1 MRFEELRGYR
11 EHKVIDIEFIEKEKL
26 NIKIDELIVFLK
38 NRESYYIKDVRDD
51 KKEYFQINLK
61 INDEAFIDELI
72 DRQKTYLA
80 KLNDMKTIEVLVYNE
95 EEISINNFS
104 ILRDEYLKIKKSKK
118 NQKYKELKKS
128 IEGDIE
134 KNYVFKSQGISYI
147 LFGKLKDNEREEY
160 SLLGVKSILA
170 LERKEVSFIKENK
183 TKFIEAFSAIRDE
196 NLKEIKG
203 KKVTDNT
210 EKYNYTIMK
219 IKENIKFTED
229 ILEYEEDMEIKA
241 RINQLKND
249 SSSYLKIWE
258 AYVDKEKK
266 ILRENLDDYY
276 KINDI
281 KIANYEDD
289 FFFEIQLDK
298 EHPFEKGDT
307 LIVTKKNPEILV
319 KNDSEDVEK
328 EFFENLDYTEVF
340 IEKTLGN
347 NSILVGCKKE
357 EDLEG
362 EKDSYVFYSIK
373 GGKTV
378 DERRE
383 KARNLIADNKTP
395 MKELNLIIEG
405 KKVTKEKAGNY
416 EALSIGTKESLFPKY
431 EPTENQKEAIQLA
444 LNTPDI
450 AIIQGPPG
458 TGKTTVITAILQ
470 RLSEERKEVGNISG
484 NNLLTSFQHDA
495 VNNALSRIKILGLPA
510 EKYGIKGGMEEEL
523 INKNFKNYINKV
535 INIYYEENLEFK
547 RASEENELKEIYKN
561 YSDRVKESLDEIEIK
576 ALIGK
581 LKSFSRK
588 YQLTE
593 EILEE
598 LRKIEDDCRGV
609 RKDYFIDKSYF
620 YKIPISENMLA
631 DNGRYFIEKSIEK
644 IEEAI
649 KNKEIQAS
657 NFSEELKILKNSL
670 AENKINFSLLKGCK
684 ISILS
689 KLTPVEYPFMDKVF
703 NQKIAEIFEKISSI
717 INNIVRENKNF
728 KERIKL
734 KYLDELENNPLRV
747 RDTIR
752 EYITTFG
759 ATCQQTQGK
768 EIIKAKKRVLE
779 NKINIRELYNQSRTY
794 ENVLIDEAAR
804 SNPPD
809 LLIPMSMA
817 KRRIILV
824 GDHKQ
829 LPHLIDENILEQLK
843 DEEGKKEGK
852 DVKSFIEKQIKES
865 MFENL
870 KTSCEELEKY
880 DGIKRVIML
889 NRQYRM
895 HPKMGTFVSNHFYE
909 GKLENGLEA
918 DKFDNRL
925 KGLEGKAFAWFD
937 ISNKYEEKGDKS
949 KYRKKEAEEIAKFI
963 YRNIDS
969 EEAKGKNFG
978 IITFYSSQRDEIIK
992 ELANEKNKAYEGQD
1006 LIVIRENN
1014 SYRINDK
1021 YKYSTEKGIS
1031 EKIRIGSV
1039 DAFQGMEFNF
1049 VCLSMVR
1056 SNKFL
1061 LDENN
1066 IRRKFGFL
1074 TNRNRLC
1081 VAMSRQKELLVVFGD
1096 SKMLEGEKYTD
1107 IEVLQ
1112 EYLKMCKE
1120 DGEYGKFESIL

>member
-1 MRFEELRGYR
+1 MRFEELKGYI
-11 EHKVIDIEFIEKEKL
+11 EQKVIDIDFIEKENL
-26 NIKIDELIVFLK
+26 NIKIDNLIVFLK
-38 NRESYYIKDVRDD
+38 NGASYYIKDVRDE
-51 KKEYFQINLK
+51 KKEYFQISLK
-61 INDEAFIDELI
+61 KNNDRVFIDELI
-72 DRQKTYLA
+72 DRKKTYLA
-80 KLNDMKTIEVLVYNE
+80 KLTDMKTIEVLVYNE
-95 EEISINNFS
+95 EEMSINNFS
-104 ILRDEYLKIKKSKK
+104 ILRNDYFKIKKNKNSK
-118 NQKYKELKKS
+118 KYKELKKY
-128 IEGDIE
+128 IERDIE
-134 KNYVFKSQGISYI
+134 KNYVFKSQGMSYI
-147 LFGKLKDNEREEY
+147 FFGKLKDSEKEEY
-160 SLLGVKSILA
+160 SLLGINSILT
-170 LERKEVSFIKENK
+170 LERKKMSFIKDDK
-183 TKFIEAFSAIRDE
+183 TEFIEAFSVV
-196 NLKEIKG
+196 KEEKI
-203 KKVTDNT
+203 NNNS
-210 EKYNYTIMK
+210 EKYSYTIIK
-219 IKENIKFTED
+219 IKENIEFTED
-229 ILEYEEDMEIKA
+229 ILEYVEDMEIKA

-258 AYVDKEKK
+258 KYADIEKK
-266 ILRENLDDYY
+266 ILRENLDTYY
-276 KINDI
+276 KISDV
-281 KIANYEDD
+281 KVKSGET
-289 FFFEIQLDK
+289 FLFEIQLNKKHSFK
-298 EHPFEKGDT
+298 EGDT
-307 LIVTKKNPEILV
+307 LIITKENPEILIE
-319 KNDSEDVEK
+319 NDSDEVEK
-328 EFFENLDYTEVF
+328 NFFKNLEYVEVT
-340 IEKTLGN
+340 IEKVPTN
-347 NSILVGCKKE
+347 SSILISCNQEK
-357 EDLEG
+357 DLEE
-362 EKDSYVFYSIK
+362 EKDSYIFYSIK
-373 GGKTV
+373 GDKTV
-378 DERRE
+378 NDRRE
-383 KARNLIADNKTP
+383 KARELIANNKTP
-395 MKELNLIIEG
+395 MRELNLIIEG
-405 KKVTKEKAGNY
+405 KKVIKEKAGNY
-416 EALSIGTKESLFPKY
+416 EALSIQTKESLFPKY
-431 EPTENQKEAIQLA
+431 EPTENQKEAIQIA

-510 EKYGIKGGMEEEL
+510 EKYGIKAGMQEEL
-523 INKNFKNYINKV
+523 VNKNFKNYMNKV
-535 INIYYEENLEFK
+535 INIYYEENPELK
-547 RASEENELKEIYKN
+547 RESEEKELREIYN
-561 YSDRVKESLDEIEIK
+561 DYADRIRESLDEIEIK
-576 ALIGK
+576 NLIRK

-588 YQLTE
+588 YQLTK

-598 LRKIEDDCRGV
+598 LERIEDDYRGV
-609 RKDYFIDKSYF
+609 SRTCFVDKSYF
-620 YKIPISENMLA
+620 YKIPISENMLI
-631 DNGRYFIEKSIEK
+631 DDGKYFIEKSIK
-644 IEEAI
+644 IIEDAI
-649 KNKEIQAS
+649 KNNEIQVS
-657 NFSEELKILKNSL
+657 NFIKELEILKNSL
-670 AENKINFSLLKGCK
+670 IENKLNFYLLKECK

-689 KLTPVEYPFMDKVF
+689 KLAPVEYPFMDKAF

-717 INNIVRENKNF
+717 INNIVRESKNF

-768 EIIKAKKRVLE
+768 EILNAKRRTLE
-779 NKINIRELYNQSRTY
+779 NKVNNGKFYDETRTY

-829 LPHLIDENILEQLK
+829 LPHLIDENILEYLK
-843 DEEGKKEGK
+843 DEEKKNGGK
-852 DVKSFIEKQIKES
+852 DVKSYIEEQIKES
-865 MFENL
+865 MFEYL
-870 KTSCEELEKY
+870 KKSCEKLEKY

-895 HPKMGTFVSNHFYE
+895 HPKMGVFVSKHFYE
-909 GKLENGLEA
+909 GKLENGLEE

-925 KGLEGKAFAWFD
+925 KDLERKAFAWFD
-937 ISNKYEEKGDKS
+937 ISNKYQEKKKNNNS
-949 KYRKKEAEEIAKFI
+949 FYRNIEAKEIAKFI
-963 YRNIDS
+963 YKHIDS

-978 IITFYSSQRDEIIK
+978 IITFYSSQKDEIFK
-992 ELANEKNKAYEGQD
+992 ELANEENKAYKGQE
-1006 LIVIRENN
+1006 LIVIKDNN
-1014 SYRINDK
+1014 YTINDK
-1021 YKYSTEKGIS
+1021 YKLSNEEGIN

-1056 SNKFL
+1056 SN
-1061 LDENN
+1061 DEKN

-1096 SKMLEGEKYTD
+1096 SKMLEGEKHTD

>member
-1 MRFEELRGYR
+1 MRFEELKGYI
-11 EHKVIDIEFIEKEKL
+11 EQKVIDIDFIEKENL
-26 NIKIDELIVFLK
+26 NIKIDDLIVFLK
-38 NRESYYIKDVRDD
+38 NGASYYIKDVRDE
-51 KKEYFQINLK
+51 KKEYFQISLK
-61 INDEAFIDELI
+61 KNNDRVFTDELI
-72 DRQKTYLA
+72 DRKKTYLA
-80 KLNDMKTIEVLVYNE
+80 KLTDMKTIEVLVYNE
-95 EEISINNFS
+95 EEMSINNFS
-104 ILRDEYLKIKKSKK
+104 ILRNDYFKIKKNKNSK
-118 NQKYKELKKS
+118 KYKELKKY
-128 IEGDIE
+128 IERDIE
-134 KNYVFKSQGISYI
+134 KNYVFKSQGMSYI
-147 LFGKLKDNEREEY
+147 FFGKLKDSEKEEY
-160 SLLGVKSILA
+160 SLLGINSILT
-170 LERKEVSFIKENK
+170 LERKKMSFIKDDK
-183 TKFIEAFSAIRDE
+183 TEFIEAFSVV
-196 NLKEIKG
+196 KEEKI
-203 KKVTDNT
+203 NNNS
-210 EKYNYTIMK
+210 EKYSYTIIK
-219 IKENIKFTED
+219 IKENIEFTED
-229 ILEYEEDMEIKA
+229 ILEYVEDMEIKA

-258 AYVDKEKK
+258 KYADIEKK
-266 ILRENLDDYY
+266 ILRENLDTYY
-276 KINDI
+276 KISDVKI
-281 KIANYEDD
+281 KSGET
-289 FFFEIQLDK
+289 FLFEIQLNKKHSFK
-298 EHPFEKGDT
+298 EGDT
-307 LIVTKKNPEILV
+307 LIITKENPEILIE
-319 KNDSEDVEK
+319 NDSDEVEK
-328 EFFENLDYTEVF
+328 NFFKNLEYVEVT
-340 IEKTLGN
+340 IEKVPTN
-347 NSILVGCKKE
+347 SSILISCNQEK
-357 EDLEG
+357 DLEE
-362 EKDSYVFYSIK
+362 EKDSYIFYSIK
-373 GGKTV
+373 GDKTV
-378 DERRE
+378 NDRRE
-383 KARNLIADNKTP
+383 KARELIANNKTP
-395 MKELNLIIEG
+395 MRELNLIIEG
-405 KKVTKEKAGNY
+405 KKVIKEKAGNY
-416 EALSIGTKESLFPKY
+416 EALSIQTKESLFPKY
-431 EPTENQKEAIQLA
+431 EPTENQKEAIQIA

-510 EKYGIKGGMEEEL
+510 EKYGIKAGMQEEL
-523 INKNFKNYINKV
+523 VNKNFKNYINKV
-535 INIYYEENLEFK
+535 INIYYEENPELK
-547 RASEENELKEIYKN
+547 RESEEKELREIYN
-561 YSDRVKESLDEIEIK
+561 DYADRIRESLDEIEIK
-576 ALIGK
+576 NLIRK

-588 YQLTE
+588 YQLTK

-598 LRKIEDDCRGV
+598 LERIEDDYRGV
-609 RKDYFIDKSYF
+609 SRTCFVDKSYF
-620 YKIPISENMLA
+620 YKIPISENMLI
-631 DNGRYFIEKSIEK
+631 DDGKYFIEKSIK
-644 IEEAI
+644 IIEDAI
-649 KNKEIQAS
+649 KNNEIQAS
-657 NFSEELKILKNSL
+657 NFIKELEILKNSL
-670 AENKINFSLLKGCK
+670 IENKLNFYLLKECK

-689 KLTPVEYPFMDKVF
+689 KLAPVEYPFMDKAF

-717 INNIVRENKNF
+717 INNIVRESKNF

-768 EIIKAKKRVLE
+768 EILNAKRRTLE
-779 NKINIRELYNQSRTY
+779 NKVNNGKFYDETRTY

-829 LPHLIDENILEQLK
+829 LPHLIDENILEYLK
-843 DEEGKKEGK
+843 DEEKKNGGK
-852 DVKSFIEKQIKES
+852 DVKSYIEEQIKES
-865 MFENL
+865 MFEYL
-870 KTSCEELEKY
+870 KKSCEKLEKY

-895 HPKMGTFVSNHFYE
+895 HPKMGAFVSKHFYE
-909 GKLENGLEA
+909 GKLENGLEE

-925 KGLEGKAFAWFD
+925 KDLERKAFAWFD
-937 ISNKYEEKGDKS
+937 ISNKYQEKKKNNNS
-949 KYRKKEAEEIAKFI
+949 FYRNIEAKEIAKFI
-963 YRNIDS
+963 YKHIDS

-978 IITFYSSQRDEIIK
+978 IITFYSSQKDEIFK
-992 ELANEKNKAYEGQD
+992 ELANEENKAYKGQE
-1006 LIVIRENN
+1006 LIVIKDNN
-1014 SYRINDK
+1014 YTINDK
-1021 YKYSTEKGIS
+1021 YKLSNEEGIN

-1056 SNKFL
+1056 SN
-1061 LDENN
+1061 DEKN

-1096 SKMLEGEKYTD
+1096 SKMLEGEKHTD

>member
-1 MRFEELRGYR
+1 MRFEELKGYI
-11 EHKVIDIEFIEKEKL
+11 EQKVIDIDFIEKEKM
-26 NIKIDELIVFLK
+26 NIKIDYLIGFLEFGEK
-38 NRESYYIKDVRDD
+38 YYIKDIRNE
-51 KKEYFQINLK
+51 KKEYFQISLK
-61 INDEAFIDELI
+61 KNNDRVFIDELI
-72 DRQKTYLA
+72 DRKKTYLA
-80 KLNDMKTIEVLVYNE
+80 KLTDMETIEVIVYNE
-95 EEISINNFS
+95 EEMSINNFS
-104 ILRDEYLKIKKSKK
+104 IFRNEYLKIKKNKNSK
-118 NQKYKELKKS
+118 KYKELKKY
-128 IEGDIE
+128 IEKDIE
-134 KNYVFKSQGISYI
+134 KNYVFKSQGMSYI
-147 LFGKLKDNEREEY
+147 FFGKLKDSEKEEY
-160 SLLGVKSILA
+160 SLLGINSILT
-170 LERKEVSFIKENK
+170 LERKEMSFIKDNK
-183 TKFIEAFSAIRDE
+183 TKFIEAFSVV
-196 NLKEIKG
+196 KEERI
-203 KKVTDNT
+203 NNNS
-210 EKYNYTIMK
+210 EKYNYTLIK

-229 ILEYEEDMEIKA
+229 ILEYMEDMEIKA

-258 AYVDKEKK
+258 KYADIEKK
-266 ILRENLDDYY
+266 ILRENLNTYC
-276 KINDI
+276 KINDV
-281 KIANYEDD
+281 KIVKYEDD
-289 FFFEIQLDK
+289 GFFFEIQLDK
-298 EHPFEKGDT
+298 KHSFEKGDT
-307 LIVTKKNPEILV
+307 LIIIKKDPKILIE
-319 KNDSEDVEK
+319 NDSEEMEK
-328 EFFENLDYTEVF
+328 DFFDNLDYTEVF
-340 IEKTLGN
+340 IEKTLKN
-347 NSILVGCKKE
+347 NRILVGCKQEK
-357 EDLEG
+357 DLEE
-362 EKDSYVFYSIK
+362 EKDSYIFYSMK

-378 DERRE
+378 NDRRE
-383 KARNLIADNKTP
+383 KARKLITDNKTP
-395 MKELNLIIEG
+395 MRELNLIIEG

-416 EALSIGTKESLFPKY
+416 EALSIQTKESLFPKY
-431 EPTENQKEAIQLA
+431 EPTENQKEAIQIA

-510 EKYGIKGGMEEEL
+510 EKYGIKAGMQEEL
-523 INKNFKNYINKV
+523 VNKNFKNYMNKV
-535 INIYYEENLEFK
+535 INIYYEENPELK
-547 RASEENELKEIYKN
+547 RESEEKELREIYN
-561 YSDRVKESLDEIEIK
+561 DYTNRIRESLDEIEIK
-576 ALIGK
+576 NLIRK
-581 LKSFSRK
+581 LKFFSRK
-588 YQLTE
+588 YQLTK

-598 LRKIEDDCRGV
+598 LERIEDDYRGV
-609 RKDYFIDKSYF
+609 SRTCFVDKSYF
-620 YKIPISENMLA
+620 YKIPISENMFV
-631 DNGRYFIEKSIEK
+631 DNGRYFVEKSIEK

-649 KNKEIQAS
+649 KDKEIQAS
-657 NFSEELKILKNSL
+657 NFVEELKILKNSL
-670 AENKINFSLLKGCK
+670 VENKINFSLLKGCK

-689 KLTPVEYPFMDKVF
+689 KLTPVEYPFMDKAF

-768 EIIKAKKRVLE
+768 EILNAKRRTLE
-779 NKINIRELYNQSRTY
+779 NKINNGKFYDETRTY

-829 LPHLIDENILEQLK
+829 LPHSIDENILEYLK
-843 DEEGKKEGK
+843 DEEKKNGGK
-852 DVKSFIEKQIKES
+852 DVKSYIEEQIKES
-865 MFENL
+865 MFEYL
-870 KTSCEELEKY
+870 KKSCEKLEKY

-895 HPKMGTFVSNHFYE
+895 HPKMGAFVSNHFYE
-909 GKLENGLEA
+909 GKLENGLEE

-925 KGLEGKAFAWFD
+925 KDLERKAFAWFD
-937 ISNKYEEKGDKS
+937 ISNKYQEKKKNNNS
-949 KYRKKEAEEIAKFI
+949 FYRNIEAKEIAKFI
-963 YRNIDS
+963 YKHIDS

-978 IITFYSSQRDEIIK
+978 IITFYSSQKDEIFK
-992 ELANEKNKAYEGQD
+992 ELANEENKAYKGQE
-1006 LIVIRENN
+1006 LIVIKENN
-1014 SYRINDK
+1014 YAINDK
-1021 YKYSTEKGIS
+1021 YKLSNEEGIN

-1049 VCLSMVR
+1049 VCLSIVR
-1056 SNKFL
+1056 SNNEK
-1061 LDENN
+1061 N
-1066 IRRKFGFL
+1066 IRKKFGFL

-1096 SKMLEGEKYTD
+1096 SKMLEGEKHTD

>member
-1 MRFEELRGYR
+1 MRFEELKGYI
-11 EHKVIDIEFIEKEKL
+11 EQKVIDIDFIEKEKM
-26 NIKIDELIVFLK
+26 NIKIDYLIGFLK
-38 NRESYYIKDVRDD
+38 FGEKYYIKDIRNE
-51 KKEYFQINLK
+51 KKEYFQISLK
-61 INDEAFIDELI
+61 KNNDRVFIDELI
-72 DRQKTYLA
+72 DRKKTYLA
-80 KLNDMKTIEVLVYNE
+80 KLTDMETIEVIVYNE
-95 EEISINNFS
+95 EEMSINNFS
-104 ILRDEYLKIKKSKK
+104 IFRNEYLKIKKNKNSK
-118 NQKYKELKKS
+118 KYKELKKY
-128 IEGDIE
+128 IERDIE
-134 KNYVFKSQGISYI
+134 KNYVFKSQGMSYI
-147 LFGKLKDNEREEY
+147 FFGKLKDSEKEEY
-160 SLLGVKSILA
+160 SLLGINSILT
-170 LERKEVSFIKENK
+170 LERKEMSFIKDNK
-183 TKFIEAFSAIRDE
+183 TKFIEAFSVV
-196 NLKEIKG
+196 KEERI
-203 KKVTDNT
+203 NNNS
-210 EKYNYTIMK
+210 EKYNYTLIK

-229 ILEYEEDMEIKA
+229 ILEYMEDMEIKA

-258 AYVDKEKK
+258 KYADIEKK
-266 ILRENLDDYY
+266 ILRENLNTYC
-276 KINDI
+276 KINDV
-281 KIANYEDD
+281 KIVKYEDD
-289 FFFEIQLDK
+289 GFFFEIQLDK
-298 EHPFEKGDT
+298 KHSFEKGDT
-307 LIVTKKNPEILV
+307 LIIIKKDPKILIE
-319 KNDSEDVEK
+319 NDSEEMEK
-328 EFFENLDYTEVF
+328 DFFDNLDYTEVF
-340 IEKTLGN
+340 IEKTLKN
-347 NSILVGCKKE
+347 NSILVGCKQEK
-357 EDLEG
+357 DLEE
-362 EKDSYVFYSIK
+362 EKDSYIFYSMK

-378 DERRE
+378 NDRRE
-383 KARNLIADNKTP
+383 KARKLITDNKTP
-395 MKELNLIIEG
+395 MRELNLIIEG

-416 EALSIGTKESLFPKY
+416 EALSIQTKESLFPKY
-431 EPTENQKEAIQLA
+431 EPTENQKEAIQIA

-510 EKYGIKGGMEEEL
+510 EKYGIKAGMQEEL
-523 INKNFKNYINKV
+523 VNKNFKNYMNKV
-535 INIYYEENLEFK
+535 INIYYEENPELK
-547 RASEENELKEIYKN
+547 RESEEKELREIYN
-561 YSDRVKESLDEIEIK
+561 DYTNRIRESLDEIEIK
-576 ALIGK
+576 NLIRK
-581 LKSFSRK
+581 LKFFSRK
-588 YQLTE
+588 YQLTK

-598 LRKIEDDCRGV
+598 LERIEDDYRGV
-609 RKDYFIDKSYF
+609 SRTCFVDKSYF
-620 YKIPISENMLA
+620 YKIPISENMFV
-631 DNGRYFIEKSIEK
+631 DNGRYFVEKSIEK

-649 KNKEIQAS
+649 KDKEIQAS
-657 NFSEELKILKNSL
+657 NFVEELKILKNSL
-670 AENKINFSLLKGCK
+670 VENKINFSLLKGCK

-689 KLTPVEYPFMDKVF
+689 KLTPVEYPFMDKAF

-768 EIIKAKKRVLE
+768 EILNAKRRTLE
-779 NKINIRELYNQSRTY
+779 NKINNGKFYDETRTY

-829 LPHLIDENILEQLK
+829 LPHLIDENILEYLK
-843 DEEGKKEGK
+843 DEEKKNGGK
-852 DVKSFIEKQIKES
+852 DVKSYIEEQIKES
-865 MFENL
+865 MFEYL
-870 KTSCEELEKY
+870 KKSCEKLEKY

-895 HPKMGTFVSNHFYE
+895 HPKMGAFVSNYFYE
-909 GKLENGLEA
+909 GKLENGLEE

-925 KGLEGKAFAWFD
+925 KDLERKAFAWFD
-937 ISNKYEEKGDKS
+937 ISNKYQEKKKNNNS
-949 KYRKKEAEEIAKFI
+949 FYRNIEAKEIAKFI
-963 YRNIDS
+963 YKHIDS

-978 IITFYSSQRDEIIK
+978 IITFYSSQKDEILK
-992 ELANEKNKAYEGQD
+992 ELANEENKAYKGQE
-1006 LIVIRENN
+1006 LIVIKENN
-1014 SYRINDK
+1014 YAINDK
-1021 YKYSTEKGIS
+1021 YKLSNEEGIN

-1056 SNKFL
+1056 SNNEK
-1061 LDENN
+1061 N
-1066 IRRKFGFL
+1066 IRKKFGFL

-1096 SKMLEGEKYTD
+1096 SKMLEGEKHTD

>member
-1 MRFEELRGYR
+1 MRFEELKGYI
-11 EHKVIDIEFIEKEKL
+11 EQKVIDIDFIEKENL
-26 NIKIDELIVFLK
+26 NIKIDDLIVFLK
-38 NRESYYIKDVRDD
+38 NGASYYIKDVRDE
-51 KKEYFQINLK
+51 KKEYFQISLK
-61 INDEAFIDELI
+61 KNNDRVFTDELI
-72 DRQKTYLA
+72 DRKKTYLA
-80 KLNDMKTIEVLVYNE
+80 KLTDMKTIEVLVYNE
-95 EEISINNFS
+95 EEMSINNFS
-104 ILRDEYLKIKKSKK
+104 ILRNDYFKIKKNKNSK
-118 NQKYKELKKS
+118 KYKELKKY
-128 IEGDIE
+128 IERDIE
-134 KNYVFKSQGISYI
+134 KNYVFKSQGMSYI
-147 LFGKLKDNEREEY
+147 FFGKLKDSEKEEY
-160 SLLGVKSILA
+160 SLLGINSILT
-170 LERKEVSFIKENK
+170 LERKKMSFIKDDK
-183 TKFIEAFSAIRDE
+183 TEFIEAFSVV
-196 NLKEIKG
+196 KEEKI
-203 KKVTDNT
+203 NNNS
-210 EKYNYTIMK
+210 EKYSYTIIK
-219 IKENIKFTED
+219 IKENIEFTED
-229 ILEYEEDMEIKA
+229 ILEYVEDMEIKA

-258 AYVDKEKK
+258 KYADIEKK
-266 ILRENLDDYY
+266 ILRENLNTYC
-276 KINDI
+276 KINDV
-281 KIANYEDD
+281 KIVKYEDD
-289 FFFEIQLDK
+289 GFFFEIQLDK
-298 EHPFEKGDT
+298 KHSFEKGDT
-307 LIVTKKNPEILV
+307 LIIIKKDPKILIE
-319 KNDSEDVEK
+319 NDSEEMEK
-328 EFFENLDYTEVF
+328 DFFDNLDYTEVF
-340 IEKTLGN
+340 IEKTLKN
-347 NSILVGCKKE
+347 NSILVGCKQEK
-357 EDLEG
+357 DLEE
-362 EKDSYVFYSIK
+362 EKDSYIFYSMK

-378 DERRE
+378 NDRRE
-383 KARNLIADNKTP
+383 KARKLITDNKTP
-395 MKELNLIIEG
+395 MRELNLIIEG
-405 KKVTKEKAGNY
+405 KKVIKEKAGNY
-416 EALSIGTKESLFPKY
+416 EALSIQTKESLFPKY
-431 EPTENQKEAIQLA
+431 EPTENQKEAIQIA

-510 EKYGIKGGMEEEL
+510 EKYGIKAGMQEEL
-523 INKNFKNYINKV
+523 VNKNFKNYMNKV
-535 INIYYEENLEFK
+535 INIYYEENPELK
-547 RASEENELKEIYKN
+547 RESEEKELREIYN
-561 YSDRVKESLDEIEIK
+561 DYADRIRESLDEIEIK
-576 ALIGK
+576 NLIRK

-588 YQLTE
+588 YQLTK

-598 LRKIEDDCRGV
+598 LERIEDDYRGV
-609 RKDYFIDKSYF
+609 SRTCFVDKSYF
-620 YKIPISENMLA
+620 YKIPISENMLI
-631 DNGRYFIEKSIEK
+631 DDGKYFIEKSIK
-644 IEEAI
+644 IIEDAI
-649 KNKEIQAS
+649 KNNEIQAS
-657 NFSEELKILKNSL
+657 NFIKELENLKNSL
-670 AENKINFSLLKGCK
+670 IENKLNFYLLKECK

-689 KLTPVEYPFMDKVF
+689 KLAPVEYPFMDKAF

-768 EIIKAKKRVLE
+768 EILNAKRRTLE
-779 NKINIRELYNQSRTY
+779 NKINNGKFYDETRTY

-829 LPHLIDENILEQLK
+829 LPHLIDENILEYLK
-843 DEEGKKEGK
+843 DEEKKNGGK
-852 DVKSFIEKQIKES
+852 DVKSYIEEQIKES
-865 MFENL
+865 MFEYL
-870 KTSCEELEKY
+870 KKSCEKLEKY

-895 HPKMGTFVSNHFYE
+895 HPKMGAFVSNHFYE
-909 GKLENGLEA
+909 GKLENGLEE

-925 KGLEGKAFAWFD
+925 KDLERKAFAWFD
-937 ISNKYEEKGDKS
+937 ISNKYQEKKKNNNS
-949 KYRKKEAEEIAKFI
+949 FYRNIEAKEIAKFI
-963 YRNIDS
+963 YKHIDS

-978 IITFYSSQRDEIIK
+978 IITFYSSQKDEILK
-992 ELANEKNKAYEGQD
+992 ELANEENKAYKGQE
-1006 LIVIRENN
+1006 LIVIKENN
-1014 SYRINDK
+1014 YAINDK
-1021 YKYSTEKGIS
+1021 YKLSNEEGIN

-1056 SNKFL
+1056 SNNEK
-1061 LDENN
+1061 N
-1066 IRRKFGFL
+1066 IRKKFGFL

-1096 SKMLEGEKYTD
+1096 SKMLEGEKHTD

>member
-1 MRFEELRGYR
+1 MRFEELKGYI
-11 EHKVIDIEFIEKEKL
+11 EQKVIDIDFIEKEKM
-26 NIKIDELIVFLK
+26 NIKIDYLIGFLK
-38 NRESYYIKDVRDD
+38 FGEKYYIKDIRDE
-51 KKEYFQINLK
+51 KKEYFQISLK
-61 INDEAFIDELI
+61 KNNDRVFIDELI
-72 DRQKTYLA
+72 DRKKTYLA
-80 KLNDMKTIEVLVYNE
+80 KLTDMKTIEVLVYNE
-95 EEISINNFS
+95 EEMSINNFS
-104 ILRDEYLKIKKSKK
+104 ILRNDYFKIKKNKNSK
-118 NQKYKELKKS
+118 KYKELKKY
-128 IEGDIE
+128 IERDIE
-134 KNYVFKSQGISYI
+134 KNYVFKSQGMSYI
-147 LFGKLKDNEREEY
+147 FFGKLKDSEKEEY
-160 SLLGVKSILA
+160 SLLGINSILT
-170 LERKEVSFIKENK
+170 LERKEMSFIKDNK
-183 TKFIEAFSAIRDE
+183 TEFIEAFSVV
-196 NLKEIKG
+196 KEERI
-203 KKVTDNT
+203 NNNS
-210 EKYNYTIMK
+210 EKYNYTLIK

-229 ILEYEEDMEIKA
+229 ILEYVEDMEIKA

-258 AYVDKEKK
+258 AYADKEKK
-266 ILRENLDDYY
+266 ILRENLDTYY
-276 KINDI
+276 KISDV
-281 KIANYEDD
+281 KVKSGET
-289 FFFEIQLDK
+289 FLFEIQLNKKHSFK
-298 EHPFEKGDT
+298 EGDT
-307 LIVTKKNPEILV
+307 LIITKENPEILIE
-319 KNDSEDVEK
+319 NDSDEVEK
-328 EFFENLDYTEVF
+328 NFFKNLEYVEVT
-340 IEKTLGN
+340 IEKVPTN
-347 NSILVGCKKE
+347 SSILISCNQEK
-357 EDLEG
+357 DLEE
-362 EKDSYVFYSIK
+362 EKDSYIFYSIK
-373 GGKTV
+373 GDKTIN
-378 DERRE
+378 DRRE
-383 KARNLIADNKTP
+383 KARELIANNKTP
-395 MKELNLIIEG
+395 MRELNLIIEG

-416 EALSIGTKESLFPKY
+416 EALSIQTKESLFPKY
-431 EPTENQKEAIQLA
+431 EPTENQKEAIQIA

-510 EKYGIKGGMEEEL
+510 EKYGIKTGMQEEL
-523 INKNFKNYINKV
+523 VNKNFKNYMNKV
-535 INIYYEENLEFK
+535 INIYYEENPELK
-547 RASEENELKEIYKN
+547 RESEEKELREIYNN
-561 YSDRVKESLDEIEIK
+561 YANRIRESLDKIEIQN
-576 ALIGK
+576 LIRK

-588 YQLTE
+588 YQLTK

-598 LRKIEDDCRGV
+598 LERIENDYRGV
-609 RKDYFIDKSYF
+609 SRTCFVDKSYF
-620 YKIPISENMLA
+620 YKIPISENMFV
-631 DNGRYFIEKSIEK
+631 DNGRYFIEKSIK
-644 IEEAI
+644 TIEDAI
-649 KNKEIQAS
+649 KNNEIQAR
-657 NFSEELKILKNSL
+657 NFIKELEVLKNSL
-670 AENKINFSLLKGCK
+670 VESKLNFYLLKECK

-689 KLTPVEYPFMDKVF
+689 KLAPVEYPFMDKAF

-768 EIIKAKKRVLE
+768 EILSAKKRTLE
-779 NKINIRELYNQSRTY
+779 NKINNGKFYDETRTY

-824 GDHKQ
+824 GDHKK
-829 LPHLIDENILEQLK
+829 LPHLIDENILEYLK
-843 DEEGKKEGK
+843 DEEKKNGEK
-852 DVKSFIEKQIKES
+852 DVKSFIEEEIKTS
-865 MFENL
+865 MFEKL
-870 KTSCEELEKY
+870 KISCEELEKY

-895 HPKMGTFVSNHFYE
+895 HPKMGTFVSKHFYE
-909 GKLENGLEA
+909 GKLENGLEE

-925 KGLEGKAFAWFD
+925 KDLERKVFAWID
-937 ISNKYEEKGDKS
+937 ISNKYQEKKKNNS
-949 KYRKKEAEEIAKFI
+949 FYRNIEAKEIAEFI
-963 YRNIDS
+963 YKHIDS

-978 IITFYSSQRDEIIK
+978 VITFYSSQKDEILK
-992 ELANEKNKAYEGQD
+992 ELANEENKAYERQD
-1006 LIVIRENN
+1006 LIVVRENN
-1014 SYRINDK
+1014 NYVMSDK
-1021 YKYSTEKGIS
+1021 YKFSNEEGIN

-1056 SNKFL
+1056 SNNEK
-1061 LDENN
+1061 N
-1066 IRRKFGFL
+1066 IRKKFGFL

-1096 SKMLEGEKYTD
+1096 SKMLEGEKHTD

>member
-1 MRFEELRGYR
+1 MRFEELIGYI
-11 EHKVIDIEFIEKEKL
+11 EQKVIDIDFIEKEKM
-26 NIKIDELIVFLK
+26 NIKIDYLIGFLK
-38 NRESYYIKDVRDD
+38 FGEKYYIKDIRNE
-51 KKEYFQINLK
+51 KKEYFQISLK
-61 INDEAFIDELI
+61 KNNDRVFIDELI
-72 DRQKTYLA
+72 DRKKTYLA
-80 KLNDMKTIEVLVYNE
+80 KLTDMETIEVIVYNE
-95 EEISINNFS
+95 EEMSINNFS
-104 ILRDEYLKIKKSKK
+104 IFRNEYLKIKKNKNSK
-118 NQKYKELKKS
+118 KYKELKKY
-128 IEGDIE
+128 IERDIE
-134 KNYVFKSQGISYI
+134 KNYVFKSQGMSYI
-147 LFGKLKDNEREEY
+147 FFGKLKDSEKEEY
-160 SLLGVKSILA
+160 SLLGINSILT
-170 LERKEVSFIKENK
+170 LERKEMSFIKDNK
-183 TKFIEAFSAIRDE
+183 TKFIEAFSVV
-196 NLKEIKG
+196 KEERI
-203 KKVTDNT
+203 NNNS
-210 EKYNYTIMK
+210 EKYNYTLIK

-229 ILEYEEDMEIKA
+229 ILEYMEDMEIKA

-258 AYVDKEKK
+258 KYADIEKK
-266 ILRENLDDYY
+266 ILRENLNTYC
-276 KINDI
+276 KINDV
-281 KIANYEDD
+281 KIVKYEDD
-289 FFFEIQLDK
+289 GFFFEIQLDK
-298 EHPFEKGDT
+298 KHSFEKGDT
-307 LIVTKKNPEILV
+307 LIIIKKDPKILIE
-319 KNDSEDVEK
+319 NDSEEMEK
-328 EFFENLDYTEVF
+328 DFFDNLDYTEVF
-340 IEKTLGN
+340 IEKTLKN
-347 NSILVGCKKE
+347 NSILVGCKQEK
-357 EDLEG
+357 DLEE
-362 EKDSYVFYSIK
+362 EKDSYIFYSMK

-378 DERRE
+378 NDRRE
-383 KARNLIADNKTP
+383 KARKLITDNKTP
-395 MKELNLIIEG
+395 MRELNLIIEG

-416 EALSIGTKESLFPKY
+416 EALSIQTKESLFPKY
-431 EPTENQKEAIQLA
+431 EPTENQKEAIQIA

-510 EKYGIKGGMEEEL
+510 EKYGIKAGMQEEL
-523 INKNFKNYINKV
+523 VNKNFKNYMNKV
-535 INIYYEENLEFK
+535 INIYYEENPELK
-547 RASEENELKEIYKN
+547 RESEEKELREIYN
-561 YSDRVKESLDEIEIK
+561 DYTNRIRESLDEIEIK
-576 ALIGK
+576 NLIRK
-581 LKSFSRK
+581 LKFFSRK
-588 YQLTE
+588 YQLTK

-598 LRKIEDDCRGV
+598 LERIEDDYRGV
-609 RKDYFIDKSYF
+609 SRTCFVDKSYF
-620 YKIPISENMLA
+620 YKIPISENMFV
-631 DNGRYFIEKSIEK
+631 DNGRYFVEKSIEK

-649 KNKEIQAS
+649 KDKEIQAS
-657 NFSEELKILKNSL
+657 NFVEELKILKNSL
-670 AENKINFSLLKGCK
+670 VENKINFSLLKGCK

-689 KLTPVEYPFMDKVF
+689 KLTPVEYPFMDKAF

-768 EIIKAKKRVLE
+768 EILNAKRRTLE
-779 NKINIRELYNQSRTY
+779 NKINNGKFYDETRTY

-829 LPHLIDENILEQLK
+829 LPHLIDENILEYLK
-843 DEEGKKEGK
+843 DEEKKNGGK
-852 DVKSFIEKQIKES
+852 DVKSYIEEQIKES
-865 MFENL
+865 MFEYL
-870 KTSCEELEKY
+870 KKSCEKLEKY

-895 HPKMGTFVSNHFYE
+895 HPKMGAFVSNHFYE
-909 GKLENGLEA
+909 GKLENGLEE

-925 KGLEGKAFAWFD
+925 KDLERKAFAWFD
-937 ISNKYEEKGDKS
+937 ISNKYQEKKKNNNS
-949 KYRKKEAEEIAKFI
+949 FYRNIEAKEIAKFI
-963 YRNIDS
+963 YKHIDS

-978 IITFYSSQRDEIIK
+978 IITFYSSQKDEILK
-992 ELANEKNKAYEGQD
+992 ELANEENKAYKGQE
-1006 LIVIRENN
+1006 LIVIKENN
-1014 SYRINDK
+1014 YAINDK
-1021 YKYSTEKGIS
+1021 YKLSNEEGIN

-1056 SNKFL
+1056 SNNEK
-1061 LDENN
+1061 N
-1066 IRRKFGFL
+1066 IRKKFGFL

-1096 SKMLEGEKYTD
+1096 SKMLEGEKHTD

>member
-1 MRFEELRGYR
+1 MRFEELKGYI
-11 EHKVIDIEFIEKEKL
+11 EQKVIDIDFIEKENL
-26 NIKIDELIVFLK
+26 NIKIDDLIVFLK
-38 NRESYYIKDVRDD
+38 NGASYYIKDVRDE
-51 KKEYFQINLK
+51 KKEYFQISLK
-61 INDEAFIDELI
+61 KNNDRVFIDELI
-72 DRQKTYLA
+72 DRKKTYLA
-80 KLNDMKTIEVLVYNE
+80 KLTDMKTIEVLVYNE
-95 EEISINNFS
+95 EEMSINNFS
-104 ILRDEYLKIKKSKK
+104 ILRNDYFKIKKNKNSK
-118 NQKYKELKKS
+118 KYKELKKY
-128 IEGDIE
+128 IERDIE
-134 KNYVFKSQGISYI
+134 KNYVFKSQGMSYI
-147 LFGKLKDNEREEY
+147 FFGKLKDSEKEEY
-160 SLLGVKSILA
+160 SLLGINSILT
-170 LERKEVSFIKENK
+170 LEIKKMSFIKDDK
-183 TKFIEAFSAIRDE
+183 TGFIEAFSVV
-196 NLKEIKG
+196 KEEKI
-203 KKVTDNT
+203 NNNS
-210 EKYNYTIMK
+210 EKYSYTIIK
-219 IKENIKFTED
+219 IKENIEFTED
-229 ILEYEEDMEIKA
+229 ILEYVEDMEIKA

-258 AYVDKEKK
+258 KYADIEKK
-266 ILRENLDDYY
+266 ILRENLDTYY
-276 KINDI
+276 KISDV
-281 KIANYEDD
+281 KVKSGET
-289 FFFEIQLDK
+289 FLFEIQLNKKHSFK
-298 EHPFEKGDT
+298 EGDT
-307 LIVTKKNPEILV
+307 LIITKENPEILIE
-319 KNDSEDVEK
+319 NDSDEVEK
-328 EFFENLDYTEVF
+328 NFFKNLEYVEVT
-340 IEKTLGN
+340 IEKVPTN
-347 NSILVGCKKE
+347 SSILISCNQEK
-357 EDLEG
+357 DLEE
-362 EKDSYVFYSIK
+362 EKDSYIFYSIK
-373 GGKTV
+373 GDKTV
-378 DERRE
+378 NDRRE
-383 KARNLIADNKTP
+383 KARELIANNKTP

-405 KKVTKEKAGNY
+405 KKVTKEKVGNY
-416 EALSIGTKESLFPKY
+416 EALSIQTKESLFPKY
-431 EPTENQKEAIQLA
+431 EPTENQKEAIQIA

-510 EKYGIKGGMEEEL
+510 EKYGIKAGMQEEL
-523 INKNFKNYINKV
+523 VNKNFKNYMNKV
-535 INIYYEENLEFK
+535 INIYYEENPELK
-547 RASEENELKEIYKN
+547 RESEEKELREIYN
-561 YSDRVKESLDEIEIK
+561 DYADRIRESLDEIEIK
-576 ALIGK
+576 NLIRK

-588 YQLTE
+588 YQLTK

-598 LRKIEDDCRGV
+598 LERIEDDYRGV
-609 RKDYFIDKSYF
+609 SRTCFVDKSYF
-620 YKIPISENMLA
+620 YKIPISENMLI
-631 DNGRYFIEKSIEK
+631 DDGKYFIEKSIK
-644 IEEAI
+644 IIEDAI
-649 KNKEIQAS
+649 KNNEIQAS
-657 NFSEELKILKNSL
+657 NFIKELEILKNSL
-670 AENKINFSLLKGCK
+670 IENKLNFYLLKECK

-689 KLTPVEYPFMDKVF
+689 KLAPVEYPFMDKAF

-717 INNIVRENKNF
+717 INNIVRESKNF

-768 EIIKAKKRVLE
+768 EILNAKRRTLE
-779 NKINIRELYNQSRTY
+779 NKVNNGKFYDETRTY

-804 SNPPD
+804 SNPSD

-829 LPHLIDENILEQLK
+829 LPHLIDENILEYLK
-843 DEEGKKEGK
+843 DEEKKNGGK
-852 DVKSFIEKQIKES
+852 DVKSYIEEQIKES
-865 MFENL
+865 MFEYL
-870 KTSCEELEKY
+870 KKSCEKLEKY

-895 HPKMGTFVSNHFYE
+895 HPKMGAFVSKHFYE
-909 GKLENGLEA
+909 GKLENGLEE

-925 KGLEGKAFAWFD
+925 KDLERKAFAWFD
-937 ISNKYEEKGDKS
+937 ISNKYQEKKKNNNS
-949 KYRKKEAEEIAKFI
+949 FYRNIEAKEIAKFI
-963 YRNIDS
+963 YKHIDS

-978 IITFYSSQRDEIIK
+978 IITFYSSQKDEIFK
-992 ELANEKNKAYEGQD
+992 ELANEENKAYKGQE
-1006 LIVIRENN
+1006 LIVIKDNN
-1014 SYRINDK
+1014 YTINDK
-1021 YKYSTEKGIS
+1021 YKLSNEEGIN

-1056 SNKFL
+1056 SN
-1061 LDENN
+1061 DEKN

-1096 SKMLEGEKYTD
+1096 SKMLEGEKHTD

>member
-1 MRFEELRGYR
+1 MRFEELKGYI
-11 EHKVIDIEFIEKEKL
+11 EQKVIDIDFIEKENL
-26 NIKIDELIVFLK
+26 NIKIDDLIVFLK
-38 NRESYYIKDVRDD
+38 NGASYYIKDVRDE
-51 KKEYFQINLK
+51 KKEYFQISLK
-61 INDEAFIDELI
+61 KNNDRVFTDELI
-72 DRQKTYLA
+72 DRKKTYLA
-80 KLNDMKTIEVLVYNE
+80 KLTDMKTIEVLVYNE
-95 EEISINNFS
+95 EEMSINNFS
-104 ILRDEYLKIKKSKK
+104 ILRNDYFKIKKNKNSK
-118 NQKYKELKKS
+118 KYKELKKY
-128 IEGDIE
+128 IERDIE
-134 KNYVFKSQGISYI
+134 KNYVFKSQGMSYI
-147 LFGKLKDNEREEY
+147 FFGKLKDSEKEEY
-160 SLLGVKSILA
+160 SLLGINSILT
-170 LERKEVSFIKENK
+170 LERKKMSFIKDDK
-183 TKFIEAFSAIRDE
+183 TEFIEAFSVV
-196 NLKEIKG
+196 KEEKI
-203 KKVTDNT
+203 NNNS
-210 EKYNYTIMK
+210 EKYSYTIIK
-219 IKENIKFTED
+219 IKENIEFTED
-229 ILEYEEDMEIKA
+229 ILEYVEDMEIKA

-258 AYVDKEKK
+258 KYADIEKK
-266 ILRENLDDYY
+266 IFRENLDTYY
-276 KINDI
+276 KISDVKI
-281 KIANYEDD
+281 KSGET
-289 FFFEIQLDK
+289 FLFEIQLNKKHSFK
-298 EHPFEKGDT
+298 EGDT
-307 LIVTKKNPEILV
+307 LIITKENPEILIE
-319 KNDSEDVEK
+319 NDSDEVEK
-328 EFFENLDYTEVF
+328 NFFKNLEYVEVT
-340 IEKTLGN
+340 IEKVPTN
-347 NSILVGCKKE
+347 SSILISCNQEK
-357 EDLEG
+357 DLEE
-362 EKDSYVFYSIK
+362 EKDSYMFYSIK
-373 GGKTV
+373 GDKTV
-378 DERRE
+378 NDRRE
-383 KARNLIADNKTP
+383 KARELIANNKTP
-395 MKELNLIIEG
+395 MRELNLIIEG
-405 KKVTKEKAGNY
+405 KKVIKEKVGNY
-416 EALSIGTKESLFPKY
+416 EALSIQTKESLFPKY
-431 EPTENQKEAIQLA
+431 EPTENQKEAIQIA

-510 EKYGIKGGMEEEL
+510 EKYGIKAGMQEEL
-523 INKNFKNYINKV
+523 VNKNFKNYMNKV
-535 INIYYEENLEFK
+535 INIYYEENPELK
-547 RASEENELKEIYKN
+547 RESEEKELREIYN
-561 YSDRVKESLDEIEIK
+561 DYADRIRESLDEIEIK
-576 ALIGK
+576 NLIRK

-588 YQLTE
+588 YQLTK

-598 LRKIEDDCRGV
+598 LERIEDDYRGV
-609 RKDYFIDKSYF
+609 SRTCFVDKSYF
-620 YKIPISENMLA
+620 YKIPISENMLI
-631 DNGRYFIEKSIEK
+631 DDGKYFIEKSIK
-644 IEEAI
+644 IIEDAI
-649 KNKEIQAS
+649 KNNEIQAS
-657 NFSEELKILKNSL
+657 NFIKELENLKNSL
-670 AENKINFSLLKGCK
+670 IENKLNFYLLKECK

-689 KLTPVEYPFMDKVF
+689 KLAPVEYPFMDKAF

-717 INNIVRENKNF
+717 INNIVRESKNF

-768 EIIKAKKRVLE
+768 EILNAKRRTLE
-779 NKINIRELYNQSRTY
+779 NKVNNGKFYDETRTY

-829 LPHLIDENILEQLK
+829 LPHLIDENILEYLK
-843 DEEGKKEGK
+843 DEEKKNGGK
-852 DVKSFIEKQIKES
+852 DVKSYIEEQIKES
-865 MFENL
+865 MFEYL
-870 KTSCEELEKY
+870 KKSCEKLEKY

-895 HPKMGTFVSNHFYE
+895 HPKMGAFVSKHFYE
-909 GKLENGLEA
+909 GKLENGLEE

-925 KGLEGKAFAWFD
+925 KDLERKAFAWFD
-937 ISNKYEEKGDKS
+937 ISNKYQEKKKNNNS
-949 KYRKKEAEEIAKFI
+949 FYRNIEAKEIAKFI
-963 YRNIDS
+963 YKHIDS

-978 IITFYSSQRDEIIK
+978 IITFYSSQKDEIFK
-992 ELANEKNKAYEGQD
+992 ELANEENKAYKGQE
-1006 LIVIRENN
+1006 LIVIKDNN
-1014 SYRINDK
+1014 YTINDK
-1021 YKYSTEKGIS
+1021 YKLSNEEGIN

-1056 SNKFL
+1056 SN
-1061 LDENN
+1061 DEKN

-1096 SKMLEGEKYTD
+1096 SKMLEGEKHTD

>member
-1 MRFEELRGYR
+1 MRFEELKGYI
-11 EHKVIDIEFIEKEKL
+11 EQKVIDIDFIEKEKM
-26 NIKIDELIVFLK
+26 NIKIDYLIGFLK
-38 NRESYYIKDVRDD
+38 FGEKYYIKDIRNE
-51 KKEYFQINLK
+51 KKEYFQISLK
-61 INDEAFIDELI
+61 KNNDRVFIDELI
-72 DRQKTYLA
+72 DRKKTYLA
-80 KLNDMKTIEVLVYNE
+80 KLTDMETIEVIVYNE
-95 EEISINNFS
+95 EEMSINNFS
-104 ILRDEYLKIKKSKK
+104 IFRNEYLKIKKNKNSK
-118 NQKYKELKKS
+118 KYKELKKY
-128 IEGDIE
+128 IERDIE
-134 KNYVFKSQGISYI
+134 KNYVFKSQGMSYI
-147 LFGKLKDNEREEY
+147 FFGKLKDSEKEEY
-160 SLLGVKSILA
+160 SLLGINSILT
-170 LERKEVSFIKENK
+170 LERKEMSFIKDNK
-183 TKFIEAFSAIRDE
+183 TKFIEAFSVV
-196 NLKEIKG
+196 KEERI
-203 KKVTDNT
+203 NNNS
-210 EKYNYTIMK
+210 EKYNYTLIK

-229 ILEYEEDMEIKA
+229 ILEYMEDMEIKA

-258 AYVDKEKK
+258 KYADIEKK
-266 ILRENLDDYY
+266 ILRENLNTYC
-276 KINDI
+276 KINDV
-281 KIANYEDD
+281 KIVKYEDD
-289 FFFEIQLDK
+289 GFFFEIQLDK
-298 EHPFEKGDT
+298 KHSFEKGDT
-307 LIVTKKNPEILV
+307 LIIIKKDPKILIE
-319 KNDSEDVEK
+319 NDSEEMEK
-328 EFFENLDYTEVF
+328 DFFDNLDYTEVF
-340 IEKTLGN
+340 IEKTLKN
-347 NSILVGCKKE
+347 NSILVGCKQEK
-357 EDLEG
+357 DLEE
-362 EKDSYVFYSIK
+362 EKDSYIFYSMK

-378 DERRE
+378 NDRRE
-383 KARNLIADNKTP
+383 KARKLITDNKTP
-395 MKELNLIIEG
+395 MRELNLIIEG

-416 EALSIGTKESLFPKY
+416 EALSIQTKESLFPKY
-431 EPTENQKEAIQLA
+431 EPTENQKEAIQIA

-510 EKYGIKGGMEEEL
+510 EKYGIKAGMQEEL
-523 INKNFKNYINKV
+523 VNKNFKNYMNKV
-535 INIYYEENLEFK
+535 INIYYEENPELK
-547 RASEENELKEIYKN
+547 RESEEKELREIYN
-561 YSDRVKESLDEIEIK
+561 DYTNRIRESLDEIEIK
-576 ALIGK
+576 NLIRK
-581 LKSFSRK
+581 LKFFSRK
-588 YQLTE
+588 YQLTK

-598 LRKIEDDCRGV
+598 LERIEDDYRGV
-609 RKDYFIDKSYF
+609 SRTCFVDKSYF
-620 YKIPISENMLA
+620 YKIPISENMFV
-631 DNGRYFIEKSIEK
+631 DNGRYFVEKSIEK

-649 KNKEIQAS
+649 KDKEIQAS
-657 NFSEELKILKNSL
+657 NFVEELKILKNSL
-670 AENKINFSLLKGCK
+670 VENKINFSLLKGCK

-689 KLTPVEYPFMDKVF
+689 KLTPVEYPFMDKAF

-768 EIIKAKKRVLE
+768 EILNAKRRTLE
-779 NKINIRELYNQSRTY
+779 NKINNGKFYDETRTY

-804 SNPPD
+804 STPPD

-829 LPHLIDENILEQLK
+829 LPHLIDENILEYLK
-843 DEEGKKEGK
+843 DEEKKNGGK
-852 DVKSFIEKQIKES
+852 DVKSYIEEQIKES
-865 MFENL
+865 MFEYL
-870 KTSCEELEKY
+870 KKSCEKLEKY

-889 NRQYRM
+889 NRKYRM
-895 HPKMGTFVSNHFYE
+895 HPNMGAFVSNHFYE
-909 GKLENGLEA
+909 GKLENGLEE

-925 KGLEGKAFAWFD
+925 KDLERKAFAWFD
-937 ISNKYEEKGDKS
+937 ISNKYQEKKKNNNS
-949 KYRKKEAEEIAKFI
+949 FYRNIEAKEIAKFI
-963 YRNIDS
+963 YKHIDS

-978 IITFYSSQRDEIIK
+978 IITFYSSQKDEILK
-992 ELANEKNKAYEGQD
+992 ELTNEENKAYKGQE
-1006 LIVIRENN
+1006 LIVIKENN
-1014 SYRINDK
+1014 YAINDK
-1021 YKYSTEKGIS
+1021 YKLSNEEGIN

-1056 SNKFL
+1056 SNNEK
-1061 LDENN
+1061 N
-1066 IRRKFGFL
+1066 IRKKFGFL

-1096 SKMLEGEKYTD
+1096 SKMLEGEKHTD

>member
-1 MRFEELRGYR
+1 MRFEELKGYI
-11 EHKVIDIEFIEKEKL
+11 EQKVIDIDFIEKENL
-26 NIKIDELIVFLK
+26 NIKIDDLIVFLK
-38 NRESYYIKDVRDD
+38 NGASYYIKDVRDE
-51 KKEYFQINLK
+51 KKEYFQISLK

-72 DRQKTYLA
+72 DRKKTYLA
-80 KLNDMKTIEVLVYNE
+80 KLTDMKTIEVLVYNE
-95 EEISINNFS
+95 EEMSINNFS
-104 ILRDEYLKIKKSKK
+104 ILRNDYFKIKKNKNSK
-118 NQKYKELKKS
+118 KYKELKKY
-128 IEGDIE
+128 IERDIE
-134 KNYVFKSQGISYI
+134 KNYVFKSQGMSYI
-147 LFGKLKDNEREEY
+147 FFGKLKDSEKEEY
-160 SLLGVKSILA
+160 SLLGINSILT
-170 LERKEVSFIKENK
+170 LERKKMSFIKDDK
-183 TKFIEAFSAIRDE
+183 TEFIEAFSVV
-196 NLKEIKG
+196 KEEKI
-203 KKVTDNT
+203 NNNS
-210 EKYNYTIMK
+210 EKYSYTIIK
-219 IKENIKFTED
+219 IKENIEFTED
-229 ILEYEEDMEIKA
+229 ILEYVEDMEIKA

-258 AYVDKEKK
+258 KYADIEKK
-266 ILRENLDDYY
+266 ILRENLDTYY
-276 KINDI
+276 KISDV
-281 KIANYEDD
+281 KVKSGET
-289 FFFEIQLDK
+289 FLFEIQLNKKHSFK
-298 EHPFEKGDT
+298 EGDT
-307 LIVTKKNPEILV
+307 LIITKENPEILIE
-319 KNDSEDVEK
+319 NDSDEVEK
-328 EFFENLDYTEVF
+328 NFFKNLEYVEVT
-340 IEKTLGN
+340 IEKVPTN
-347 NSILVGCKKE
+347 SSILISCNQEK
-357 EDLEG
+357 DLEE
-362 EKDSYVFYSIK
+362 EKDSYIFYSIK
-373 GGKTV
+373 GDKTV
-378 DERRE
+378 NDRRE
-383 KARNLIADNKTP
+383 KARELIANNKTP
-395 MKELNLIIEG
+395 MRELNLIIEG
-405 KKVTKEKAGNY
+405 KKVIKEKAGNY
-416 EALSIGTKESLFPKY
+416 EALSIQTKESLFPKY
-431 EPTENQKEAIQLA
+431 EPTENQKEAIQIA

-510 EKYGIKGGMEEEL
+510 EKYGIKAGMQEEL
-523 INKNFKNYINKV
+523 VNKNFKNYMNKV
-535 INIYYEENLEFK
+535 INIYYEENPELK
-547 RASEENELKEIYKN
+547 RESEEKELREIYN
-561 YSDRVKESLDEIEIK
+561 DYADRIRESLDEIEIK
-576 ALIGK
+576 NLIRK

-588 YQLTE
+588 YQLTK

-598 LRKIEDDCRGV
+598 LERIEDDYRGV
-609 RKDYFIDKSYF
+609 SRTCFVDKSYF
-620 YKIPISENMLA
+620 YKIPISENMLI
-631 DNGRYFIEKSIEK
+631 DDGKYFIEKSIK
-644 IEEAI
+644 IIEDAI
-649 KNKEIQAS
+649 KNNEIQVS
-657 NFSEELKILKNSL
+657 NFIKELEILKNSL
-670 AENKINFSLLKGCK
+670 IENKLNFYLLKECK

-689 KLTPVEYPFMDKVF
+689 KLAPVEYPFMDKAF

-717 INNIVRENKNF
+717 INNIVRESKNF

-768 EIIKAKKRVLE
+768 EILNAKRRTLE
-779 NKINIRELYNQSRTY
+779 NKVNNGKFYDETRTY

-804 SNPPD
+804 SNPSD

-829 LPHLIDENILEQLK
+829 LPHLIDENILEYLK
-843 DEEGKKEGK
+843 DEEKKNGGK
-852 DVKSFIEKQIKES
+852 DVKSYIEEQIKES
-865 MFENL
+865 MFEYL
-870 KTSCEELEKY
+870 KKSCEKLEKY

-895 HPKMGTFVSNHFYE
+895 HPKMGVFVSKHFYE
-909 GKLENGLEA
+909 GKLENGLEE

-925 KGLEGKAFAWFD
+925 KDLERKAFAWFD
-937 ISNKYEEKGDKS
+937 ISNKYQEKKKNNNS
-949 KYRKKEAEEIAKFI
+949 FYRNIEAKEIAKFI
-963 YRNIDS
+963 YKHIDS

-978 IITFYSSQRDEIIK
+978 IITFYSSQKDEIFK
-992 ELANEKNKAYEGQD
+992 ELANEENKAYKGQE
-1006 LIVIRENN
+1006 LIVIKDNN
-1014 SYRINDK
+1014 YTINDK
-1021 YKYSTEKGIS
+1021 YKLSNEEGIN

-1056 SNKFL
+1056 SN
-1061 LDENN
+1061 DEKN

-1096 SKMLEGEKYTD
+1096 SKMLEGEKHTD

>member
-1 MRFEELRGYR
+1 MRFEELKGYI
-11 EHKVIDIEFIEKEKL
+11 EQKVIDIDFIEKEKM
-26 NIKIDELIVFLK
+26 NIKIDYLIGFLK
-38 NRESYYIKDVRDD
+38 FGEKYYIKDIRNE
-51 KKEYFQINLK
+51 KKEYFQISLK
-61 INDEAFIDELI
+61 KNNDRVFIDELI
-72 DRQKTYLA
+72 DRKKTYLA
-80 KLNDMKTIEVLVYNE
+80 KLTDMETIEVIVYNE
-95 EEISINNFS
+95 EEMSINNFS
-104 ILRDEYLKIKKSKK
+104 IFRNEYLKIKKNKNSK
-118 NQKYKELKKS
+118 KYKELKKY
-128 IEGDIE
+128 IERDIE
-134 KNYVFKSQGISYI
+134 KNYVFKSQGMSYI
-147 LFGKLKDNEREEY
+147 FFGKLKDSEKEEY
-160 SLLGVKSILA
+160 SLLGINSILT
-170 LERKEVSFIKENK
+170 LERKKMSFIKDNK
-183 TKFIEAFSAIRDE
+183 TKFIEAFSVV
-196 NLKEIKG
+196 KEERI
-203 KKVTDNT
+203 NNNS
-210 EKYNYTIMK
+210 EKYNYTLIK

-229 ILEYEEDMEIKA
+229 ILEYMEDMEIKA

-258 AYVDKEKK
+258 KYADIEKK
-266 ILRENLDDYY
+266 ILRENLNTYC
-276 KINDI
+276 KINDV
-281 KIANYEDD
+281 KIVKYEDD
-289 FFFEIQLDK
+289 GFFFEIQLDK
-298 EHPFEKGDT
+298 KHSFEKGDT
-307 LIVTKKNPEILV
+307 LIIIKKDPKILIE
-319 KNDSEDVEK
+319 NDSEEMEK
-328 EFFENLDYTEVF
+328 DFFDNLDYTEVF
-340 IEKTLGN
+340 IEKTLKN
-347 NSILVGCKKE
+347 NSILVGCKQEK
-357 EDLEG
+357 DLEE
-362 EKDSYVFYSIK
+362 EKDSYIFYFMK

-378 DERRE
+378 NDRRE
-383 KARNLIADNKTP
+383 KARKLITDNKTP
-395 MKELNLIIEG
+395 MRELNLIIEG

-416 EALSIGTKESLFPKY
+416 EALSIQTKESLFPKY
-431 EPTENQKEAIQLA
+431 EPTENQKEAIQIA

-510 EKYGIKGGMEEEL
+510 EKYGIKAGMQEEL
-523 INKNFKNYINKV
+523 VNKNFKNYMNKV
-535 INIYYEENLEFK
+535 INIYYEENPELK
-547 RASEENELKEIYKN
+547 RESEEKELREIYN
-561 YSDRVKESLDEIEIK
+561 DYTNRIRESLDEIEIK
-576 ALIGK
+576 NLIRK
-581 LKSFSRK
+581 LKFFSRK
-588 YQLTE
+588 YQLTK

-598 LRKIEDDCRGV
+598 LERIEDDYRGV
-609 RKDYFIDKSYF
+609 SRTCFVDKSYF
-620 YKIPISENMLA
+620 YKIPISENMFV
-631 DNGRYFIEKSIEK
+631 DNGRYFVEKSIEK

-649 KNKEIQAS
+649 KDKEIQAS
-657 NFSEELKILKNSL
+657 NFVEELKILKNSL
-670 AENKINFSLLKGCK
+670 VENKINFSLLKGCK

-689 KLTPVEYPFMDKVF
+689 KLTPVEYPFMDKAF

-768 EIIKAKKRVLE
+768 EILNAKRRTLE
-779 NKINIRELYNQSRTY
+779 NKINNGKFYDETRTY

-829 LPHLIDENILEQLK
+829 LPHLIDENILEYLK
-843 DEEGKKEGK
+843 DEEKKNGGK
-852 DVKSFIEKQIKES
+852 DVKSYIEEQIKES
-865 MFENL
+865 MFEYL
-870 KTSCEELEKY
+870 KKSCEKLEKY

-895 HPKMGTFVSNHFYE
+895 HPKMGAFVSNHFYE
-909 GKLENGLEA
+909 GKLENGLEE

-925 KGLEGKAFAWFD
+925 KDLERKAFAWFD
-937 ISNKYEEKGDKS
+937 ISNKYQEKKKNNNS
-949 KYRKKEAEEIAKFI
+949 FYRNIEAKEIAKFI
-963 YRNIDS
+963 YKHIDS

-978 IITFYSSQRDEIIK
+978 IITFYSSQKDEILK
-992 ELANEKNKAYEGQD
+992 ELANEENKAYKGQE
-1006 LIVIRENN
+1006 LIVIKENN
-1014 SYRINDK
+1014 YAINDK
-1021 YKYSTEKGIS
+1021 YKLSNEEGIN

-1056 SNKFL
+1056 SNNEK
-1061 LDENN
+1061 N
-1066 IRRKFGFL
+1066 IRKKFGFL

-1096 SKMLEGEKYTD
+1096 SKMLEGEKHTD

>member
-1 MRFEELRGYR
+1 MRFEELKGYI
-11 EHKVIDIEFIEKEKL
+11 EQKVIDIDFIEKEKM
-26 NIKIDELIVFLK
+26 NIKIDYLIGFLK
-38 NRESYYIKDVRDD
+38 FGEKYYIKDIRNE
-51 KKEYFQINLK
+51 KKEYFQISLK
-61 INDEAFIDELI
+61 KNNDRVFIDELI
-72 DRQKTYLA
+72 DRKKTYLA
-80 KLNDMKTIEVLVYNE
+80 KLTDMETIEVIVYNE
-95 EEISINNFS
+95 EEMSINNFS
-104 ILRDEYLKIKKSKK
+104 IFRNEYLKIKKNKNSK
-118 NQKYKELKKS
+118 KYKELKKY
-128 IEGDIE
+128 IERDIE
-134 KNYVFKSQGISYI
+134 KNYVFKSQGMSYI
-147 LFGKLKDNEREEY
+147 FFGKLKDSEKEEY
-160 SLLGVKSILA
+160 SLLGINSILT
-170 LERKEVSFIKENK
+170 LEIKKMSFIKDNK
-183 TKFIEAFSAIRDE
+183 TKFIEAFSVV
-196 NLKEIKG
+196 KEERI
-203 KKVTDNT
+203 NNNS
-210 EKYNYTIMK
+210 EKYNYTLIK

-229 ILEYEEDMEIKA
+229 ILEYMEDMEIKA

-258 AYVDKEKK
+258 KYADIEKK
-266 ILRENLDDYY
+266 ILRENLNTYC
-276 KINDI
+276 KINDV
-281 KIANYEDD
+281 KIVKYEDD
-289 FFFEIQLDK
+289 GFFFEIQLDK
-298 EHPFEKGDT
+298 KHSFEKGDT
-307 LIVTKKNPEILV
+307 LIIIKKDPKILIE
-319 KNDSEDVEK
+319 NDSEEMEK
-328 EFFENLDYTEVF
+328 DFFDNLDYTEVF
-340 IEKTLGN
+340 IEKTLKN
-347 NSILVGCKKE
+347 NSILVGCKQEK
-357 EDLEG
+357 DLEE
-362 EKDSYVFYSIK
+362 EKDSYIFYSMK

-378 DERRE
+378 NDRRE
-383 KARNLIADNKTP
+383 KARKLITDNKTP
-395 MKELNLIIEG
+395 MRELNLIIEG

-416 EALSIGTKESLFPKY
+416 EALSIQTKESLFPKY
-431 EPTENQKEAIQLA
+431 EPTENQKEAIQIA

-510 EKYGIKGGMEEEL
+510 EKYGIKAGMQEEL
-523 INKNFKNYINKV
+523 VNKNFKNYMNKV
-535 INIYYEENLEFK
+535 INIYYEENPELK
-547 RASEENELKEIYKN
+547 RESEEKELREIYN
-561 YSDRVKESLDEIEIK
+561 DYTNRIRESLDEIEIK
-576 ALIGK
+576 NLIRK
-581 LKSFSRK
+581 LKFFSRK
-588 YQLTE
+588 YQLTK

-598 LRKIEDDCRGV
+598 LERIEDDYRGV
-609 RKDYFIDKSYF
+609 SRTCFVDKSYF
-620 YKIPISENMLA
+620 YKIPISENMFV
-631 DNGRYFIEKSIEK
+631 DNGRYFVEKSIEK

-649 KNKEIQAS
+649 KDKEIQAS
-657 NFSEELKILKNSL
+657 NFVEELKILKNSL
-670 AENKINFSLLKGCK
+670 VENKINFSLLKGCK

-689 KLTPVEYPFMDKVF
+689 KLTPVEYPFMDKAF

-768 EIIKAKKRVLE
+768 EILNAKRRTLE
-779 NKINIRELYNQSRTY
+779 NKINNGKFYDETRTY

-829 LPHLIDENILEQLK
+829 LPHLIDENILEYLK
-843 DEEGKKEGK
+843 DEEKKNGGK
-852 DVKSFIEKQIKES
+852 DVKSYIEEQIKES
-865 MFENL
+865 MFEYL
-870 KTSCEELEKY
+870 KKSCEKLEKY

-895 HPKMGTFVSNHFYE
+895 HPKMGAFVSNHFYE
-909 GKLENGLEA
+909 GKLENGLEE

-925 KGLEGKAFAWFD
+925 KDLERKAFAWFD
-937 ISNKYEEKGDKS
+937 ISNKYQEKKKNNNS
-949 KYRKKEAEEIAKFI
+949 FYRNIEAKEIAKFI
-963 YRNIDS
+963 YKHIDS

-978 IITFYSSQRDEIIK
+978 IITFYSSQKDEILK
-992 ELANEKNKAYEGQD
+992 ELANEENKAYKGQE
-1006 LIVIRENN
+1006 LIVIKENN
-1014 SYRINDK
+1014 YAINDK
-1021 YKYSTEKGIS
+1021 YKLSNEEGIN

-1056 SNKFL
+1056 SNNEK
-1061 LDENN
+1061 N
-1066 IRRKFGFL
+1066 IRKKFGFL

-1096 SKMLEGEKYTD
+1096 SKMLEGEKHTD

>member
-1 MRFEELRGYR
+1 MRFEELKGYI
-11 EHKVIDIEFIEKEKL
+11 EQKVIDIDFIEKEKM
-26 NIKIDELIVFLK
+26 NIKIDYLIGFLK
-38 NRESYYIKDVRDD
+38 FGEKYYIKDIRNE
-51 KKEYFQINLK
+51 KKEYFQISLK
-61 INDEAFIDELI
+61 KNNDRVFIDELI
-72 DRQKTYLA
+72 DRKKTYLA
-80 KLNDMKTIEVLVYNE
+80 KLTDMETIEVIVYNE
-95 EEISINNFS
+95 EEMSINNFS
-104 ILRDEYLKIKKSKK
+104 IFRNEYLKIKKNKNSK
-118 NQKYKELKKS
+118 KYKELKKY
-128 IEGDIE
+128 IERDIE
-134 KNYVFKSQGISYI
+134 KNYVFKSQGMSYI
-147 LFGKLKDNEREEY
+147 FFGKLKDSEKEEY
-160 SLLGVKSILA
+160 SLLGINSILT
-170 LERKEVSFIKENK
+170 LERKEMSFIKNNK
-183 TKFIEAFSAIRDE
+183 TKFIEAFSVV
-196 NLKEIKG
+196 KEERI
-203 KKVTDNT
+203 NNNS
-210 EKYNYTIMK
+210 EKYNYTLIK

-229 ILEYEEDMEIKA
+229 ILEYMEDMEIKA

-258 AYVDKEKK
+258 KYADIEKK
-266 ILRENLDDYY
+266 ILRENLNTYC
-276 KINDI
+276 KINDV
-281 KIANYEDD
+281 KIVKYEDD
-289 FFFEIQLDK
+289 GFFFEIQLDK
-298 EHPFEKGDT
+298 KHSFEKGDT
-307 LIVTKKNPEILV
+307 LIIIKKDPKILIE
-319 KNDSEDVEK
+319 NDSEEMEK
-328 EFFENLDYTEVF
+328 DFFDNLDYTEVF
-340 IEKTLGN
+340 IEKTLKN
-347 NSILVGCKKE
+347 NSILVGCKQEK
-357 EDLEG
+357 DLEE
-362 EKDSYVFYSIK
+362 EKDSYIFYSMK

-378 DERRE
+378 NDRRE
-383 KARNLIADNKTP
+383 KARKLITDNKTP
-395 MKELNLIIEG
+395 MRELNLIIEG

-416 EALSIGTKESLFPKY
+416 EALSIQTKESLFPKY
-431 EPTENQKEAIQLA
+431 EPTENQKEAIQIA

-510 EKYGIKGGMEEEL
+510 EKYGIKAGMQEEL
-523 INKNFKNYINKV
+523 VNKNFKNYMNKV
-535 INIYYEENLEFK
+535 INIYYEENPELK
-547 RASEENELKEIYKN
+547 RESEEKELREIYN
-561 YSDRVKESLDEIEIK
+561 DYTNRIRESLDEIEIK
-576 ALIGK
+576 NLIRK
-581 LKSFSRK
+581 LKFFSRK
-588 YQLTE
+588 YQLTK

-598 LRKIEDDCRGV
+598 LERIEDDYRGV
-609 RKDYFIDKSYF
+609 SRTCFVDKSYF
-620 YKIPISENMLA
+620 YKIPISENMFV
-631 DNGRYFIEKSIEK
+631 DNGRYFVEKSIEK

-649 KNKEIQAS
+649 KDKEIQAS
-657 NFSEELKILKNSL
+657 NFVEELKILKNSL
-670 AENKINFSLLKGCK
+670 VENKINFSLLKGCK

-689 KLTPVEYPFMDKVF
+689 KLTPVEYPFMDKAF

-768 EIIKAKKRVLE
+768 EILNAKRRTLE
-779 NKINIRELYNQSRTY
+779 NKINNGKFYDETRTY

-829 LPHLIDENILEQLK
+829 LPHLIDENILEYLK
-843 DEEGKKEGK
+843 DEEKKNGGK
-852 DVKSFIEKQIKES
+852 DVKSYIEEQIKES
-865 MFENL
+865 MFEYL
-870 KTSCEELEKY
+870 KKSCEKLEKY

-895 HPKMGTFVSNHFYE
+895 HPKMGAFVSNHFYE
-909 GKLENGLEA
+909 GKLENGLEE

-925 KGLEGKAFAWFD
+925 KDLERKAFAWFD
-937 ISNKYEEKGDKS
+937 ISNKYQEKKKNNNS
-949 KYRKKEAEEIAKFI
+949 FYRNIEAKEIAKFI
-963 YRNIDS
+963 YKHIDS

-978 IITFYSSQRDEIIK
+978 IITFYSSQKDEILK
-992 ELANEKNKAYEGQD
+992 ELANEENKAYKGQE
-1006 LIVIRENN
+1006 LIVIKENN
-1014 SYRINDK
+1014 YAINDK
-1021 YKYSTEKGIS
+1021 YKLSNEEGIN

-1056 SNKFL
+1056 SNNEK
-1061 LDENN
+1061 N
-1066 IRRKFGFL
+1066 IRKKFGFL

-1096 SKMLEGEKYTD
+1096 SKMLEGEKHTD

>member
-1 MRFEELRGYR
+1 MRFEELKGYI
-11 EHKVIDIEFIEKEKL
+11 EQKVIDIDFIEKENL
-26 NIKIDELIVFLK
+26 NIKIDDLIVFLK
-38 NRESYYIKDVRDD
+38 NGASYYIKDVRDE
-51 KKEYFQINLK
+51 KKEYFQISLK
-61 INDEAFIDELI
+61 KNNDRVFIDELI
-72 DRQKTYLA
+72 DRKKTYLA
-80 KLNDMKTIEVLVYNE
+80 KLTDMKTIEVLVYNE
-95 EEISINNFS
+95 EEMSINNFS
-104 ILRDEYLKIKKSKK
+104 ILRNDYFKIKKNKNSK
-118 NQKYKELKKS
+118 KYKELKKY
-128 IEGDIE
+128 IERDIE
-134 KNYVFKSQGISYI
+134 KNYVFKSQGMSYI
-147 LFGKLKDNEREEY
+147 FFGKLKDSEKEEY
-160 SLLGVKSILA
+160 SLLGINSILT
-170 LERKEVSFIKENK
+170 LERKKMSFIKDDK
-183 TKFIEAFSAIRDE
+183 TEFIEAFSVV
-196 NLKEIKG
+196 KEEKI
-203 KKVTDNT
+203 NNNS
-210 EKYNYTIMK
+210 EKYSYTIIK
-219 IKENIKFTED
+219 IKENIEFTED
-229 ILEYEEDMEIKA
+229 ILEYVEDMEIKA

-258 AYVDKEKK
+258 KYADIEKK
-266 ILRENLDDYY
+266 ILRENLDTYY
-276 KINDI
+276 KISDV
-281 KIANYEDD
+281 KVKSGET
-289 FFFEIQLDK
+289 FLFEIQLNKKHSFK
-298 EHPFEKGDT
+298 EGDT
-307 LIVTKKNPEILV
+307 LIITKENPEILIE
-319 KNDSEDVEK
+319 NDSDEVEK
-328 EFFENLDYTEVF
+328 NFFKNLEYVEVT
-340 IEKTLGN
+340 IEKVPTN
-347 NSILVGCKKE
+347 SSILISCNQEK
-357 EDLEG
+357 DLEE
-362 EKDSYVFYSIK
+362 EKDSYIFYSIK
-373 GGKTV
+373 GDKTV
-378 DERRE
+378 NDRRE
-383 KARNLIADNKTP
+383 KARELIANNKTP
-395 MKELNLIIEG
+395 MRELNLIIEG

-416 EALSIGTKESLFPKY
+416 EALSIQTKESLFPKY
-431 EPTENQKEAIQLA
+431 EPTENQKEAIQIA

-510 EKYGIKGGMEEEL
+510 EKYGIKAGMQEEL
-523 INKNFKNYINKV
+523 VNKNFKNYMNKV
-535 INIYYEENLEFK
+535 INIYYEENPELK
-547 RASEENELKEIYKN
+547 RESEEKELREIYN
-561 YSDRVKESLDEIEIK
+561 DYADRIRESLDEIEIK
-576 ALIGK
+576 NLIRK

-588 YQLTE
+588 YQLTK

-598 LRKIEDDCRGV
+598 LERIEDDYRGV
-609 RKDYFIDKSYF
+609 SRTCFVDKSYF
-620 YKIPISENMLA
+620 YKIPISENMLI
-631 DNGRYFIEKSIEK
+631 DDGKYFIEKSIK
-644 IEEAI
+644 IIEDAI
-649 KNKEIQAS
+649 KNNEIQVS
-657 NFSEELKILKNSL
+657 NFIKELEILKNSL
-670 AENKINFSLLKGCK
+670 IENKLNFYLLKECK

-689 KLTPVEYPFMDKVF
+689 KLAPVEYPFMDKAF

-717 INNIVRENKNF
+717 INNIVRESKNF

-768 EIIKAKKRVLE
+768 EILNAKRRTLE
-779 NKINIRELYNQSRTY
+779 NKVNNGKFYDETRTY

-829 LPHLIDENILEQLK
+829 LPHLIDENILEYLK
-843 DEEGKKEGK
+843 DEEKKNGGK
-852 DVKSFIEKQIKES
+852 DVKSYIEEQIKES
-865 MFENL
+865 MFEYL
-870 KTSCEELEKY
+870 KKSCEKLEKY

-895 HPKMGTFVSNHFYE
+895 HPKMGVFVSKHFYE
-909 GKLENGLEA
+909 GKLENGLEE

-925 KGLEGKAFAWFD
+925 KDLERKAFAWFD
-937 ISNKYEEKGDKS
+937 ISNKYQEKKKNNNS
-949 KYRKKEAEEIAKFI
+949 FYRNIEAKEIAKFI
-963 YRNIDS
+963 YKHIDS

-978 IITFYSSQRDEIIK
+978 IITFYSSQKDEIFK
-992 ELANEKNKAYEGQD
+992 ELANEENKAYKGQE
-1006 LIVIRENN
+1006 LIVIKDNN
-1014 SYRINDK
+1014 YTINDK
-1021 YKYSTEKGIS
+1021 YKLSNEEGIN

-1056 SNKFL
+1056 SN
-1061 LDENN
+1061 DEKN

-1096 SKMLEGEKYTD
+1096 SKMLEGEKHTD

>member
-1 MRFEELRGYR
+1 MRFEELKGYI
-11 EHKVIDIEFIEKEKL
+11 EQKVIDIDFIEKENL
-26 NIKIDELIVFLK
+26 NIKIDDLIVFLK
-38 NRESYYIKDVRDD
+38 NGASYYIKDVRDE
-51 KKEYFQINLK
+51 KKEYFQISLK
-61 INDEAFIDELI
+61 KNNDRVFIDELI
-72 DRQKTYLA
+72 DRKKTYLA
-80 KLNDMKTIEVLVYNE
+80 KLTDMKTIEVLVYNE
-95 EEISINNFS
+95 EEMSINNFS
-104 ILRDEYLKIKKSKK
+104 ILRNDYFKIKKNKNSK
-118 NQKYKELKKS
+118 KYKELKKY
-128 IEGDIE
+128 IERDIE
-134 KNYVFKSQGISYI
+134 KNYVFKSQGMSYI
-147 LFGKLKDNEREEY
+147 FFGKLKDSEKEEY
-160 SLLGVKSILA
+160 SLLGINSILT
-170 LERKEVSFIKENK
+170 LERKKMSFIKDDK
-183 TKFIEAFSAIRDE
+183 TEFIEAFSVV
-196 NLKEIKG
+196 KEEKI
-203 KKVTDNT
+203 NNNS
-210 EKYNYTIMK
+210 EKYSYTIIK
-219 IKENIKFTED
+219 IKENIEFTED
-229 ILEYEEDMEIKA
+229 ILEYVEDMEIKA

-258 AYVDKEKK
+258 KYADIEKK
-266 ILRENLDDYY
+266 ILRENLDTYY
-276 KINDI
+276 KISDV
-281 KIANYEDD
+281 KVKSGET
-289 FFFEIQLDK
+289 FLFEIQLNKKHSFK
-298 EHPFEKGDT
+298 EGDT
-307 LIVTKKNPEILV
+307 LIITKENPEILIE
-319 KNDSEDVEK
+319 NDSDEVEK
-328 EFFENLDYTEVF
+328 NFFKNLEYVEVT
-340 IEKTLGN
+340 IEKVPTN
-347 NSILVGCKKE
+347 SSILISCNQEK
-357 EDLEG
+357 DLEE
-362 EKDSYVFYSIK
+362 EKDSYIFYSIK
-373 GGKTV
+373 GDKTV
-378 DERRE
+378 NDRRE
-383 KARNLIADNKTP
+383 KARELIANNKTP
-395 MKELNLIIEG
+395 MRELNLIIEG
-405 KKVTKEKAGNY
+405 KKVIKEKAGNY
-416 EALSIGTKESLFPKY
+416 EALSIQTKESLFPKY
-431 EPTENQKEAIQLA
+431 EPTENQKEAIQIA

-510 EKYGIKGGMEEEL
+510 EKYGIKAGMQEEL
-523 INKNFKNYINKV
+523 VNKNFKNYMNKV
-535 INIYYEENLEFK
+535 INIYYEENPELK
-547 RASEENELKEIYKN
+547 RESEEKELREIYN
-561 YSDRVKESLDEIEIK
+561 DYADRIRESLDEIEIK
-576 ALIGK
+576 NLIRK

-588 YQLTE
+588 YQLTK

-598 LRKIEDDCRGV
+598 LERIEDDYRGV
-609 RKDYFIDKSYF
+609 SRTCFVDKSYF
-620 YKIPISENMLA
+620 YKIPISENMLI
-631 DNGRYFIEKSIEK
+631 DNGKYFIEKSIK
-644 IEEAI
+644 IIEDAI
-649 KNKEIQAS
+649 KNNEIQAS
-657 NFSEELKILKNSL
+657 NFIKELENLKNSL
-670 AENKINFSLLKGCK
+670 IENKLNFYLLKECK

-689 KLTPVEYPFMDKVF
+689 KLAPVEYPFMDKAF

-717 INNIVRENKNF
+717 INNIVRESKNF

-768 EIIKAKKRVLE
+768 EILNAKRRTLE
-779 NKINIRELYNQSRTY
+779 NKVNNGKFYDETRTY

-829 LPHLIDENILEQLK
+829 LPHLIDENILEYLK
-843 DEEGKKEGK
+843 DEEKKNGGK
-852 DVKSFIEKQIKES
+852 DVKSYIEEQIKES
-865 MFENL
+865 MFEYL
-870 KTSCEELEKY
+870 KKSCEKLEKY

-895 HPKMGTFVSNHFYE
+895 HPKMGAFVSKHFYE
-909 GKLENGLEA
+909 GKLENGLEE

-925 KGLEGKAFAWFD
+925 KDLERKAFAWFD
-937 ISNKYEEKGDKS
+937 ISNKYQEKKKNNNS
-949 KYRKKEAEEIAKFI
+949 FYRNIEAKEIAKFI
-963 YRNIDS
+963 YKHIDS

-978 IITFYSSQRDEIIK
+978 IITFYSSQKDEIFK
-992 ELANEKNKAYEGQD
+992 ELANEENKAYKGQE
-1006 LIVIRENN
+1006 LIVIKDNN
-1014 SYRINDK
+1014 YTINDK
-1021 YKYSTEKGIS
+1021 YKLSNEEGIN

-1056 SNKFL
+1056 SN
-1061 LDENN
+1061 DEKN

-1096 SKMLEGEKYTD
+1096 SKMLEGEKHTD

>member
-1 MRFEELRGYR
+1 MRFEELKGYI
-11 EHKVIDIEFIEKEKL
+11 EQKVIDIDFIEKEKM
-26 NIKIDELIVFLK
+26 NIKIDYLIGFLK
-38 NRESYYIKDVRDD
+38 FGEKYYIKDIRNE
-51 KKEYFQINLK
+51 KKEYFQISLK
-61 INDEAFIDELI
+61 KNNDRVFIDELI
-72 DRQKTYLA
+72 DRKKTYLA
-80 KLNDMKTIEVLVYNE
+80 KLTDMETIEVIVYNE
-95 EEISINNFS
+95 EEMSINNFS
-104 ILRDEYLKIKKSKK
+104 IFRNEYLKIKKNKNSK
-118 NQKYKELKKS
+118 KYKELKKY
-128 IEGDIE
+128 IERDIE
-134 KNYVFKSQGISYI
+134 KNYVFKSQGMSYI
-147 LFGKLKDNEREEY
+147 FFGKLKDSEKEEY
-160 SLLGVKSILA
+160 SLLGINSILT
-170 LERKEVSFIKENK
+170 LERKEMSFIKDNK
-183 TKFIEAFSAIRDE
+183 TKFIEAFSVV
-196 NLKEIKG
+196 KEERI
-203 KKVTDNT
+203 NNNS
-210 EKYNYTIMK
+210 EKYNYTLIK

-229 ILEYEEDMEIKA
+229 ILEYMEDMEIKA

-258 AYVDKEKK
+258 KYADIEKK
-266 ILRENLDDYY
+266 ILRENLNTYC
-276 KINDI
+276 KINDV
-281 KIANYEDD
+281 KIVKYEDD
-289 FFFEIQLDK
+289 GFFFEIQLDK
-298 EHPFEKGDT
+298 KHSFEKGDT
-307 LIVTKKNPEILV
+307 LIIIKKDPKILIE
-319 KNDSEDVEK
+319 NDSEEMEK
-328 EFFENLDYTEVF
+328 DFFDNLDYTEVF
-340 IEKTLGN
+340 IEKTLKN
-347 NSILVGCKKE
+347 NSILVGCKQEK
-357 EDLEG
+357 DLEE
-362 EKDSYVFYSIK
+362 EKDSYIFYSMK

-378 DERRE
+378 NDRRE
-383 KARNLIADNKTP
+383 KARKLITDNKTP
-395 MKELNLIIEG
+395 MRELNLIIEG

-416 EALSIGTKESLFPKY
+416 EALSIQTKESLFPKY
-431 EPTENQKEAIQLA
+431 EPTENQKEAIQIA

-510 EKYGIKGGMEEEL
+510 EKYGIKAGMQEEL
-523 INKNFKNYINKV
+523 VNKNFKNYMNKV
-535 INIYYEENLEFK
+535 INIYYEENPELK
-547 RASEENELKEIYKN
+547 RESEEKELREIYN
-561 YSDRVKESLDEIEIK
+561 DYTNRIRESLDEIEIK
-576 ALIGK
+576 NLIRK
-581 LKSFSRK
+581 LKFFSRK
-588 YQLTE
+588 YQLTK

-598 LRKIEDDCRGV
+598 LERIEDDYRGV
-609 RKDYFIDKSYF
+609 SRTCFVDKSYF
-620 YKIPISENMLA
+620 YKIPISENMFV
-631 DNGRYFIEKSIEK
+631 DNGRYFVEKSIEK

-649 KNKEIQAS
+649 KDKEIQAS
-657 NFSEELKILKNSL
+657 NFVEELKILKNSL
-670 AENKINFSLLKGCK
+670 VENKINFSLLKGCK

-689 KLTPVEYPFMDKVF
+689 KLTPVEYPFMDKAF

-768 EIIKAKKRVLE
+768 EILNAKRRTLE
-779 NKINIRELYNQSRTY
+779 NKINNGKFYDETRTY

-804 SNPPD
+804 STPPD

-829 LPHLIDENILEQLK
+829 LPHLIDENILEYLK
-843 DEEGKKEGK
+843 DEEKKNGGK
-852 DVKSFIEKQIKES
+852 DVKSYIEEQIKES
-865 MFENL
+865 MFEYL
-870 KTSCEELEKY
+870 KKSCEKLEKY

-895 HPKMGTFVSNHFYE
+895 HPKMGAFVSNHFYE
-909 GKLENGLEA
+909 GKLENGLEE

-925 KGLEGKAFAWFD
+925 KDLERKAFAWFD
-937 ISNKYEEKGDKS
+937 ISNKYQEKKKNNNS
-949 KYRKKEAEEIAKFI
+949 FYRNIEAKEIAKFI
-963 YRNIDS
+963 YKHIDS

-978 IITFYSSQRDEIIK
+978 IITFYSSQKDEILK
-992 ELANEKNKAYEGQD
+992 ELTNEENKAYKGQE
-1006 LIVIRENN
+1006 LIVIKENN
-1014 SYRINDK
+1014 YAINDK
-1021 YKYSTEKGIS
+1021 YKLSNEEGIN

-1056 SNKFL
+1056 SNNEK
-1061 LDENN
+1061 N
-1066 IRRKFGFL
+1066 IRKKFGFL

-1096 SKMLEGEKYTD
+1096 SKMLEGEKHTD

>member
-1 MRFEELRGYR
+1 MRFEELKGYI
-11 EHKVIDIEFIEKEKL
+11 EQKVIDIDFIEKEKM
-26 NIKIDELIVFLK
+26 NIKIDYLIGFLEFGEK
-38 NRESYYIKDVRDD
+38 YYIKDIRNE
-51 KKEYFQINLK
+51 KKEYFQISLK
-61 INDEAFIDELI
+61 KNNDRVFIDELI
-72 DRQKTYLA
+72 DRKKTYLA
-80 KLNDMKTIEVLVYNE
+80 KLTDMETIEVIVYNE
-95 EEISINNFS
+95 EEMSINNFS
-104 ILRDEYLKIKKSKK
+104 IFRNEYLKIKKNKNSK
-118 NQKYKELKKS
+118 KYKELKKY
-128 IEGDIE
+128 IERDIE
-134 KNYVFKSQGISYI
+134 KNYVFKSQGMSYI
-147 LFGKLKDNEREEY
+147 FFGKLKDSEKEEY
-160 SLLGVKSILA
+160 SLLGINSILT
-170 LERKEVSFIKENK
+170 LERKEMSFIKDNK
-183 TKFIEAFSAIRDE
+183 TKFIEAFSVV
-196 NLKEIKG
+196 KEERI
-203 KKVTDNT
+203 NNNS
-210 EKYNYTIMK
+210 EKYNYTLIK

-229 ILEYEEDMEIKA
+229 ILEYMEDMEIKA

-249 SSSYLKIWE
+249 SLSYLKIWE
-258 AYVDKEKK
+258 KYADIEKK
-266 ILRENLDDYY
+266 ILRENLNTYC
-276 KINDI
+276 KINDV
-281 KIANYEDD
+281 KIVKYEDD
-289 FFFEIQLDK
+289 GFFFEIQLDK
-298 EHPFEKGDT
+298 KHSFEKGDT
-307 LIVTKKNPEILV
+307 LIIIKKDPKILIE
-319 KNDSEDVEK
+319 NDSEEMEK
-328 EFFENLDYTEVF
+328 DFFDNLDYTEVF
-340 IEKTLGN
+340 IEKTLKN
-347 NSILVGCKKE
+347 NRILVGCKQEK
-357 EDLEG
+357 DLEE
-362 EKDSYVFYSIK
+362 EKDSYIFYSMK

-378 DERRE
+378 NDRRE
-383 KARNLIADNKTP
+383 KARKLITDNKTP
-395 MKELNLIIEG
+395 MRELNLIIEG

-416 EALSIGTKESLFPKY
+416 EALSIQTKESLFPKY
-431 EPTENQKEAIQLA
+431 EPTENQKEAIQIA

-510 EKYGIKGGMEEEL
+510 EKYGIKVGMQEEL
-523 INKNFKNYINKV
+523 VNKNFKNYMNKV
-535 INIYYEENLEFK
+535 INIYYEENPELK
-547 RASEENELKEIYKN
+547 RESEEKELREIYN
-561 YSDRVKESLDEIEIK
+561 DYTNRIRESLDEIEIK
-576 ALIGK
+576 NLIRK
-581 LKSFSRK
+581 LKFFSRK
-588 YQLTE
+588 YQLTK

-598 LRKIEDDCRGV
+598 LERIEDDYRGV
-609 RKDYFIDKSYF
+609 SRTCFVDKSYF
-620 YKIPISENMLA
+620 YKIPISENMFV
-631 DNGRYFIEKSIEK
+631 DNGRYFVEKSIEK

-649 KNKEIQAS
+649 KDKEIQAS
-657 NFSEELKILKNSL
+657 NFVEELKILKNSL
-670 AENKINFSLLKGCK
+670 VENKINFSLLKGCK

-689 KLTPVEYPFMDKVF
+689 KLTPVEYPFMDKAF

-768 EIIKAKKRVLE
+768 EILNAKRRTLE
-779 NKINIRELYNQSRTY
+779 NKINNGKFYDETRTY

-829 LPHLIDENILEQLK
+829 LPHSIDENILEYLK
-843 DEEGKKEGK
+843 DEEKKNGGK
-852 DVKSFIEKQIKES
+852 DVKSYIEEQIKES
-865 MFENL
+865 MFEYL
-870 KTSCEELEKY
+870 KKSCEKLEKY

-895 HPKMGTFVSNHFYE
+895 HPKMGAFVSNHFYE
-909 GKLENGLEA
+909 GKLENGLEE

-925 KGLEGKAFAWFD
+925 KDLERKAFAWFD
-937 ISNKYEEKGDKS
+937 ISNKYQEKKKNNNS
-949 KYRKKEAEEIAKFI
+949 FYRNIEAKEIAKFI
-963 YRNIDS
+963 YKHIDS

-978 IITFYSSQRDEIIK
+978 IITFYSSQKDEILK
-992 ELANEKNKAYEGQD
+992 ELANEENKAYKGQE
-1006 LIVIRENN
+1006 LIVIKENN
-1014 SYRINDK
+1014 YAINDK
-1021 YKYSTEKGIS
+1021 YKLSNEEGIN

-1056 SNKFL
+1056 SNNEK
-1061 LDENN
+1061 N
-1066 IRRKFGFL
+1066 IRKKFGFL

-1096 SKMLEGEKYTD
+1096 SKMLEGEKHTD

>member
-1 MRFEELRGYR
+1 MRFEELKGYI
-11 EHKVIDIEFIEKEKL
+11 EQKVIDIDFIEKEKM
-26 NIKIDELIVFLK
+26 NIKIDYLIGFLEFGEK
-38 NRESYYIKDVRDD
+38 YYIKDIRNE
-51 KKEYFQINLK
+51 KKEYFQISLK
-61 INDEAFIDELI
+61 KNNDRVFIDELI
-72 DRQKTYLA
+72 DRKKTYLA
-80 KLNDMKTIEVLVYNE
+80 KLTDMETIEVIVYNE
-95 EEISINNFS
+95 EEMSINNFS
-104 ILRDEYLKIKKSKK
+104 IFRNEYLKIKKNKNSK
-118 NQKYKELKKS
+118 KYKELKKY
-128 IEGDIE
+128 IERDIE
-134 KNYVFKSQGISYI
+134 KNYVFKSQGMSYI
-147 LFGKLKDNEREEY
+147 FFGKLKDSEKEEY
-160 SLLGVKSILA
+160 SLLGINSILT
-170 LERKEVSFIKENK
+170 LERKKMSFIKDNK
-183 TKFIEAFSAIRDE
+183 TKFIEAFSVV
-196 NLKEIKG
+196 KEERI
-203 KKVTDNT
+203 NNNS
-210 EKYNYTIMK
+210 EKYNYTLIK

-229 ILEYEEDMEIKA
+229 ILEYMEDMEIKA

-258 AYVDKEKK
+258 KYADIEKK
-266 ILRENLDDYY
+266 ILRENLNTYC
-276 KINDI
+276 KINDV
-281 KIANYEDD
+281 KIVKYEDD
-289 FFFEIQLDK
+289 GFFFEIQLDK
-298 EHPFEKGDT
+298 KHSFEKGDT
-307 LIVTKKNPEILV
+307 LIIIKKDPKILIE
-319 KNDSEDVEK
+319 NDSEEMEK
-328 EFFENLDYTEVF
+328 DFFDNLDYTEVF
-340 IEKTLGN
+340 IEKTLKN
-347 NSILVGCKKE
+347 NSILVGCKQEK
-357 EDLEG
+357 DLEE
-362 EKDSYVFYSIK
+362 EKDSYIFYFMK

-378 DERRE
+378 NDRRE
-383 KARNLIADNKTP
+383 KARKLITDNKTP
-395 MKELNLIIEG
+395 MRELNLIIEG

-416 EALSIGTKESLFPKY
+416 EALSIQTKESLFPKY
-431 EPTENQKEAIQLA
+431 EPTENQKEAIQIA

-510 EKYGIKGGMEEEL
+510 EKYGIKAGMQEEL
-523 INKNFKNYINKV
+523 VNKNFKNYMNKV
-535 INIYYEENLEFK
+535 INIYYEENPELK
-547 RASEENELKEIYKN
+547 RESEEKELREIYN
-561 YSDRVKESLDEIEIK
+561 DYTNRIRESLDEIEIK
-576 ALIGK
+576 NLIRK
-581 LKSFSRK
+581 LKFFSRK
-588 YQLTE
+588 YQLTK

-598 LRKIEDDCRGV
+598 LERIEDDYRGV
-609 RKDYFIDKSYF
+609 SRTCFVDKSYF
-620 YKIPISENMLA
+620 YKIPISENMFV
-631 DNGRYFIEKSIEK
+631 DNGRYFVEKSIEK

-649 KNKEIQAS
+649 KDKEIQAS
-657 NFSEELKILKNSL
+657 NFVEELKILKNSL
-670 AENKINFSLLKGCK
+670 VENKINFSLLKGCK

-689 KLTPVEYPFMDKVF
+689 KLTPVEYPFMDKAF

-768 EIIKAKKRVLE
+768 EILNAKRRTLE
-779 NKINIRELYNQSRTY
+779 NKINNGKFYDETRTY

-829 LPHLIDENILEQLK
+829 LPHSIDENILEYLK
-843 DEEGKKEGK
+843 DEEKKNGGK
-852 DVKSFIEKQIKES
+852 DVKSYIEEQIKES
-865 MFENL
+865 MFEYL
-870 KTSCEELEKY
+870 KKSCEKLEKY

-895 HPKMGTFVSNHFYE
+895 HPKMGAFVSNHFYE
-909 GKLENGLEA
+909 GKLENGLEE

-925 KGLEGKAFAWFD
+925 KDLERKAFAWFD
-937 ISNKYEEKGDKS
+937 ISNKYQEKKKNNNS
-949 KYRKKEAEEIAKFI
+949 FYRNIEAKEIAKFI
-963 YRNIDS
+963 YKHIDS

-978 IITFYSSQRDEIIK
+978 IITFYSSQKDEILK
-992 ELANEKNKAYEGQD
+992 ELANEENKAYKGQE
-1006 LIVIRENN
+1006 LIVIKENN
-1014 SYRINDK
+1014 YAINDK
-1021 YKYSTEKGIS
+1021 YKLSNEEGIN

-1056 SNKFL
+1056 SNNEK
-1061 LDENN
+1061 N
-1066 IRRKFGFL
+1066 IRKKFGFL

-1096 SKMLEGEKYTD
+1096 SKMLEGEKHTD

>member
-1 MRFEELRGYR
+1 MRFEELKGYI
-11 EHKVIDIEFIEKEKL
+11 EQKVIDIDFIEKEKM
-26 NIKIDELIVFLK
+26 NIKIDYLIGFLEFGEK
-38 NRESYYIKDVRDD
+38 YYIKDIRNE
-51 KKEYFQINLK
+51 KKEYFQISLK
-61 INDEAFIDELI
+61 KNNDRVFIDELI
-72 DRQKTYLA
+72 DRKKTYLA
-80 KLNDMKTIEVLVYNE
+80 KLTDMETIEVIVYNE
-95 EEISINNFS
+95 EEMSINNFS
-104 ILRDEYLKIKKSKK
+104 IFRNEYLKIKKNKNSK
-118 NQKYKELKKS
+118 KYKELKKY
-128 IEGDIE
+128 IERDIE
-134 KNYVFKSQGISYI
+134 KNYVFKSQGMSYI
-147 LFGKLKDNEREEY
+147 FFGKLKDSEKEEY
-160 SLLGVKSILA
+160 SLLGINSILT
-170 LERKEVSFIKENK
+170 LERKEMSFIKDNK
-183 TKFIEAFSAIRDE
+183 TKFIEAFSVV
-196 NLKEIKG
+196 KEERI
-203 KKVTDNT
+203 NNNS
-210 EKYNYTIMK
+210 EKYNYTLIK

-229 ILEYEEDMEIKA
+229 ILEYMEDMEIKA

-249 SSSYLKIWE
+249 SLSYLKIWE
-258 AYVDKEKK
+258 KYADIEKK
-266 ILRENLDDYY
+266 ILRENLNTYC
-276 KINDI
+276 KINDV
-281 KIANYEDD
+281 KIVKYEDD
-289 FFFEIQLDK
+289 GFFFEIQLDK
-298 EHPFEKGDT
+298 KHSFEKGDT
-307 LIVTKKNPEILV
+307 LIIIKKDPKILIE
-319 KNDSEDVEK
+319 NDSEEMEK
-328 EFFENLDYTEVF
+328 DFFDNLDYTEVF
-340 IEKTLGN
+340 IEKTLKN
-347 NSILVGCKKE
+347 NRILVGCKQEK
-357 EDLEG
+357 DLEE
-362 EKDSYVFYSIK
+362 EKDSYIFYSMK

-378 DERRE
+378 NDRRE
-383 KARNLIADNKTP
+383 KARKLITDNKTP
-395 MKELNLIIEG
+395 MRELNLIIEG

-416 EALSIGTKESLFPKY
+416 EALSIQTKESLFPKY
-431 EPTENQKEAIQLA
+431 EPTENQKEAIQIA

-470 RLSEERKEVGNISG
+470 RLGEERKEVGNISG

-510 EKYGIKGGMEEEL
+510 EKYGIKAGMQEEL
-523 INKNFKNYINKV
+523 VNKNFKNYMNKV
-535 INIYYEENLEFK
+535 INIYYEENPELK
-547 RASEENELKEIYKN
+547 RESEEKELREIYN
-561 YSDRVKESLDEIEIK
+561 DYTNRIRESLDEIEIK
-576 ALIGK
+576 NLIRK
-581 LKSFSRK
+581 LKFFSRK
-588 YQLTE
+588 YQLTK

-598 LRKIEDDCRGV
+598 LERIEDDYRGV
-609 RKDYFIDKSYF
+609 SRTCFVDKSYF
-620 YKIPISENMLA
+620 YKIPISENMFV
-631 DNGRYFIEKSIEK
+631 DNGRYFVEKSIEK

-649 KNKEIQAS
+649 KDKEIQAS
-657 NFSEELKILKNSL
+657 NFVEELKILKNSL
-670 AENKINFSLLKGCK
+670 VENKINFSLLKGCK

-689 KLTPVEYPFMDKVF
+689 KLTPVEYPFMDKAF

-768 EIIKAKKRVLE
+768 EILNAKRRTLE
-779 NKINIRELYNQSRTY
+779 NKINNGKFYDETRTY

-829 LPHLIDENILEQLK
+829 LPHSIDENILEYLK
-843 DEEGKKEGK
+843 DEEKKNGGK
-852 DVKSFIEKQIKES
+852 DVKSYIEEQIKES
-865 MFENL
+865 MFEYL
-870 KTSCEELEKY
+870 KKSCEKLEKY

-895 HPKMGTFVSNHFYE
+895 HPKMGAFVSNHFYE
-909 GKLENGLEA
+909 GKLENGLEE

-925 KGLEGKAFAWFD
+925 KDLERKAFAWFD
-937 ISNKYEEKGDKS
+937 ISNKYQEKKKNNNS
-949 KYRKKEAEEIAKFI
+949 FYRNIEAKEIAKFI
-963 YRNIDS
+963 YKHIDS

-978 IITFYSSQRDEIIK
+978 IITFYSSQKDEILK
-992 ELANEKNKAYEGQD
+992 ELANEENKAYKGQE
-1006 LIVIRENN
+1006 LIVIKENN
-1014 SYRINDK
+1014 YAINDK
-1021 YKYSTEKGIS
+1021 YKLSNEEGIN

-1056 SNKFL
+1056 SNNEK
-1061 LDENN
+1061 N
-1066 IRRKFGFL
+1066 IRKKFGFL

-1096 SKMLEGEKYTD
+1096 SKMLEGEKHTD

>member
-1 MRFEELRGYR
+1 MRFEELKGYI
-11 EHKVIDIEFIEKEKL
+11 EQKVIDIDFIEKEKM
-26 NIKIDELIVFLK
+26 NIKIDYLIGFLK
-38 NRESYYIKDVRDD
+38 FGEKYYIKDIRNE
-51 KKEYFQINLK
+51 KKEYFQISLK
-61 INDEAFIDELI
+61 KNNDRVFIDELI
-72 DRQKTYLA
+72 DRKKTYLA
-80 KLNDMKTIEVLVYNE
+80 KLTDMETIEVIVYNE
-95 EEISINNFS
+95 EEMSINNFS
-104 ILRDEYLKIKKSKK
+104 IFRNEYLKIKKNKNSK
-118 NQKYKELKKS
+118 KYKELKKY
-128 IEGDIE
+128 IERDIE
-134 KNYVFKSQGISYI
+134 KNYVFKSQGMTYI
-147 LFGKLKDNEREEY
+147 FFGKLKDSEKEEY
-160 SLLGVKSILA
+160 SLLGINSILT
-170 LERKEVSFIKENK
+170 LERKEMSFIKDNK
-183 TKFIEAFSAIRDE
+183 TKFIEAFSVV
-196 NLKEIKG
+196 KEERI
-203 KKVTDNT
+203 NNNS
-210 EKYNYTIMK
+210 EKYNYTLIK

-229 ILEYEEDMEIKA
+229 ILEYMEDMEIKA

-258 AYVDKEKK
+258 KYADIEKK
-266 ILRENLDDYY
+266 ILRENLNTYC
-276 KINDI
+276 KINDV
-281 KIANYEDD
+281 KIVKYEDD
-289 FFFEIQLDK
+289 GFFFEIQLDK
-298 EHPFEKGDT
+298 KHSFEKGDT
-307 LIVTKKNPEILV
+307 LIIIKKDPKILIE
-319 KNDSEDVEK
+319 NDSEEMEK
-328 EFFENLDYTEVF
+328 DFFDNLDYTEVF
-340 IEKTLGN
+340 IKKTLKN
-347 NSILVGCKKE
+347 NSILVGCKQEK
-357 EDLEG
+357 DLEE
-362 EKDSYVFYSIK
+362 EKDSYIFYSMK

-378 DERRE
+378 NDRRE
-383 KARNLIADNKTP
+383 KARKLITDNKTP
-395 MKELNLIIEG
+395 MRELNLIIEG

-416 EALSIGTKESLFPKY
+416 EALSIQTKESLFPKY
-431 EPTENQKEAIQLA
+431 EPTENQKEAIQIA

-510 EKYGIKGGMEEEL
+510 EKYGIKAGMQEEL
-523 INKNFKNYINKV
+523 VNKNFKNYMNKV
-535 INIYYEENLEFK
+535 INIYYEENPELK
-547 RASEENELKEIYKN
+547 RESEEKELREIYN
-561 YSDRVKESLDEIEIK
+561 DYTNRIRESLDEIEIK
-576 ALIGK
+576 NLIRK
-581 LKSFSRK
+581 LKFFSRK
-588 YQLTE
+588 YQLTK

-598 LRKIEDDCRGV
+598 LERIEDDYRGV
-609 RKDYFIDKSYF
+609 SRTCFVDKSYF
-620 YKIPISENMLA
+620 YKIPISENMFV
-631 DNGRYFIEKSIEK
+631 DNGRYFVEKSIEK

-649 KNKEIQAS
+649 KDKEIQAS
-657 NFSEELKILKNSL
+657 NFVEELKILKNSL
-670 AENKINFSLLKGCK
+670 VENKINFSLLKGCK

-689 KLTPVEYPFMDKVF
+689 KLTPVEYPFMDKAF

-768 EIIKAKKRVLE
+768 EILNAKRRTLE
-779 NKINIRELYNQSRTY
+779 NKINNGKFYDETRTY

-829 LPHLIDENILEQLK
+829 LPHLIDENILEYLK
-843 DEEGKKEGK
+843 DEEKKNGGK
-852 DVKSFIEKQIKES
+852 DVKSYIEEQIKES
-865 MFENL
+865 MFEYL
-870 KTSCEELEKY
+870 KKSCEKLEKY

-895 HPKMGTFVSNHFYE
+895 HPKMGAFVSNHFYE
-909 GKLENGLEA
+909 GKLENGLEE

-925 KGLEGKAFAWFD
+925 KDLERKVFAWFD
-937 ISNKYEEKGDKS
+937 ISNKYQEKKKNNNS
-949 KYRKKEAEEIAKFI
+949 FYRNIEAKEIAKFI
-963 YRNIDS
+963 YKHIDS

-978 IITFYSSQRDEIIK
+978 IITFYSSQKDEILK
-992 ELANEKNKAYEGQD
+992 ELANEENKAYKGQE
-1006 LIVIRENN
+1006 LIVIKENN
-1014 SYRINDK
+1014 YAINDK
-1021 YKYSTEKGIS
+1021 YKLSNEEGIN

-1056 SNKFL
+1056 SNNEK
-1061 LDENN
+1061 N
-1066 IRRKFGFL
+1066 IRKKFGFL

-1096 SKMLEGEKYTD
+1096 SKMLEGEKHTD

>member
-1 MRFEELRGYR
+1 MRFEELKGYI
-11 EHKVIDIEFIEKEKL
+11 EQKVIDIDFIEKENL
-26 NIKIDELIVFLK
+26 NIKIDDLIVFLK
-38 NRESYYIKDVRDD
+38 NGASYYIKDVRDE
-51 KKEYFQINLK
+51 KKEYFQISLK
-61 INDEAFIDELI
+61 KNNDRVFIDELI
-72 DRQKTYLA
+72 DRKKTYLA
-80 KLNDMKTIEVLVYNE
+80 KLTDMKTIEVLVYNE
-95 EEISINNFS
+95 EEMSINNFS
-104 ILRDEYLKIKKSKK
+104 ILRNDYFKIKKNKNSK
-118 NQKYKELKKS
+118 KYKELKKY
-128 IEGDIE
+128 IERDIE
-134 KNYVFKSQGISYI
+134 KNYVFKSQGMSYI
-147 LFGKLKDNEREEY
+147 FFGKLKDSEKEEY
-160 SLLGVKSILA
+160 SLLGINSILT
-170 LERKEVSFIKENK
+170 LERKKMSFIKDDK
-183 TKFIEAFSAIRDE
+183 TEFIEAFSVV
-196 NLKEIKG
+196 KEEKI
-203 KKVTDNT
+203 NNNS
-210 EKYNYTIMK
+210 EKYSYTIIK
-219 IKENIKFTED
+219 IKENIEFTED
-229 ILEYEEDMEIKA
+229 ILEYVEDMEIKA

-258 AYVDKEKK
+258 KYADIEKK
-266 ILRENLDDYY
+266 ILRENLDTYY
-276 KINDI
+276 KISDV
-281 KIANYEDD
+281 KVKSGET
-289 FFFEIQLDK
+289 FLFEIQLNKKHSFK
-298 EHPFEKGDT
+298 EGDT
-307 LIVTKKNPEILV
+307 LIITKENPEILIE
-319 KNDSEDVEK
+319 NDSDEVEK
-328 EFFENLDYTEVF
+328 NFFKNLEYVEVT
-340 IEKTLGN
+340 IEKVPTN
-347 NSILVGCKKE
+347 SSILISCNQEK
-357 EDLEG
+357 DLEE
-362 EKDSYVFYSIK
+362 EKDSYIFYSIK
-373 GGKTV
+373 GDKTV
-378 DERRE
+378 NDRRE
-383 KARNLIADNKTP
+383 KARELIANNKTP
-395 MKELNLIIEG
+395 MRELNLIIEG
-405 KKVTKEKAGNY
+405 KKVIKEKAGNY
-416 EALSIGTKESLFPKY
+416 EALSIQTKESLFPKY
-431 EPTENQKEAIQLA
+431 EPTENQKEAIQIA

-510 EKYGIKGGMEEEL
+510 EKYGIKAGMQEEL
-523 INKNFKNYINKV
+523 VNKNFKNYMNKV
-535 INIYYEENLEFK
+535 INIYYEENPELK
-547 RASEENELKEIYKN
+547 RESEEKELREIYN
-561 YSDRVKESLDEIEIK
+561 DYADRIRESLDEIEIK
-576 ALIGK
+576 NLIRK

-588 YQLTE
+588 YQLTK

-598 LRKIEDDCRGV
+598 LERIEDDYRGV
-609 RKDYFIDKSYF
+609 SRTCFVDKSYF
-620 YKIPISENMLA
+620 YKIPISENMLI
-631 DNGRYFIEKSIEK
+631 DDGKYFIEKSIK
-644 IEEAI
+644 IIEDAI
-649 KNKEIQAS
+649 KNNEIQVS
-657 NFSEELKILKNSL
+657 NFIKELEILKNSL
-670 AENKINFSLLKGCK
+670 IENKLNFYLLKECK

-689 KLTPVEYPFMDKVF
+689 KLAPVEYPFMDKAF

-717 INNIVRENKNF
+717 INNIVRESKNF

-768 EIIKAKKRVLE
+768 EILNAKRRTLE
-779 NKINIRELYNQSRTY
+779 NKVNNGKFYDETRTY

-829 LPHLIDENILEQLK
+829 LPHLIDENILEYLK
-843 DEEGKKEGK
+843 DEEKKNGGK
-852 DVKSFIEKQIKES
+852 DVKSYIEEQIKES
-865 MFENL
+865 MFEYL
-870 KTSCEELEKY
+870 KKSCEKLEKY

-895 HPKMGTFVSNHFYE
+895 HPKMGVFVSKHFYE
-909 GKLENGLEA
+909 GKLENGLEE

-925 KGLEGKAFAWFD
+925 KDLERKAFAWFD
-937 ISNKYEEKGDKS
+937 ISNKYQEKKKNNNS
-949 KYRKKEAEEIAKFI
+949 FYRNIEAKEIAKFI
-963 YRNIDS
+963 YKHIDS

-978 IITFYSSQRDEIIK
+978 IITFYSSQKDEIFK
-992 ELANEKNKAYEGQD
+992 ELANEENKAYKGQE
-1006 LIVIRENN
+1006 LIVIKDNN
-1014 SYRINDK
+1014 YTINDK
-1021 YKYSTEKGIS
+1021 YKLSNEEGIN

-1056 SNKFL
+1056 SN
-1061 LDENN
+1061 DEKN

-1096 SKMLEGEKYTD
+1096 SKMLEGEKHTD

>member
-1 MRFEELRGYR
+1 MRFEELKGYI
-11 EHKVIDIEFIEKEKL
+11 EQKVIDIDFIEKEKM
-26 NIKIDELIVFLK
+26 NIKIDYLIGFLK
-38 NRESYYIKDVRDD
+38 FGEKYYIKDIRNE
-51 KKEYFQINLK
+51 KKEYFQISLK
-61 INDEAFIDELI
+61 RNNDRVFIDELI
-72 DRQKTYLA
+72 DRKKTYLA
-80 KLNDMKTIEVLVYNE
+80 KLTDMETIEVIVYNE
-95 EEISINNFS
+95 EEMNINNFS
-104 ILRDEYLKIKKSKK
+104 IFRNEYLKIKKNKNSK
-118 NQKYKELKKS
+118 KYKELKKY
-128 IEGDIE
+128 IERDIE
-134 KNYVFKSQGISYI
+134 KNYVFKSQGMSYI
-147 LFGKLKDNEREEY
+147 FFGKLKDSEKEEY
-160 SLLGVKSILA
+160 SLLGINSILT
-170 LERKEVSFIKENK
+170 LERKEMSFIKDNK
-183 TKFIEAFSAIRDE
+183 TKFIEAFSVV
-196 NLKEIKG
+196 KEERI
-203 KKVTDNT
+203 NNNS
-210 EKYNYTIMK
+210 EKYNYTLIK

-229 ILEYEEDMEIKA
+229 ILEYMEDMEIKA

-258 AYVDKEKK
+258 KYADIEKK
-266 ILRENLDDYY
+266 ILRENLNTYY
-276 KINDI
+276 KINDV
-281 KIANYEDD
+281 KIVKYEDD
-289 FFFEIQLDK
+289 GFFFEIQLDK
-298 EHPFEKGDT
+298 KHSFEKGDT
-307 LIVTKKNPEILV
+307 LIIIKKDPKILIE
-319 KNDSEDVEK
+319 NDSEEIEK
-328 EFFENLDYTEVF
+328 DFFDNLDYTEVF
-340 IEKTLGN
+340 IEKTLKN
-347 NSILVGCKKE
+347 NSILVGCKQEK
-357 EDLEG
+357 DLEE
-362 EKDSYVFYSIK
+362 EKDSYIFYSMK

-378 DERRE
+378 NDRRE
-383 KARNLIADNKTP
+383 KARKLITDNKTP
-395 MKELNLIIEG
+395 MRELNLIIEG

-416 EALSIGTKESLFPKY
+416 EALSIQTKESLFPKY
-431 EPTENQKEAIQLA
+431 EPTENQKEAIQIA

-510 EKYGIKGGMEEEL
+510 EKYGIKAGMQEEL
-523 INKNFKNYINKV
+523 VNKNFKNYMNKV
-535 INIYYEENLEFK
+535 INIYYEENPELK
-547 RASEENELKEIYKN
+547 RESEEKELREIYN
-561 YSDRVKESLDEIEIK
+561 DYTNRIRESLDEIEIK
-576 ALIGK
+576 NLIRK
-581 LKSFSRK
+581 LKFFSRK
-588 YQLTE
+588 YQLTK

-598 LRKIEDDCRGV
+598 LERIEDDYREVSRTCFV
-609 RKDYFIDKSYF
+609 DKSYF
-620 YKIPISENMLA
+620 YKIPISENMFV
-631 DNGRYFIEKSIEK
+631 DNGRYFVEKSIEK

-649 KNKEIQAS
+649 KDKEIQAS
-657 NFSEELKILKNSL
+657 NFVEELKILKNSL
-670 AENKINFSLLKGCK
+670 VENKINFSLLKGCK

-689 KLTPVEYPFMDKVF
+689 KLTPVEYPFMDKAF

-768 EIIKAKKRVLE
+768 EILNAKRRTLE
-779 NKINIRELYNQSRTY
+779 NKINNGKFYDETRTY

-829 LPHLIDENILEQLK
+829 LPHLIDENILEYLK
-843 DEEGKKEGK
+843 DEEKKNGGK
-852 DVKSFIEKQIKES
+852 DVKSYIEEQIKES
-865 MFENL
+865 MFEYL
-870 KTSCEELEKY
+870 KKSCEKLEKY

-895 HPKMGTFVSNHFYE
+895 HPKMGAFVSNHFYE
-909 GKLENGLEA
+909 GKLENGLEE

-925 KGLEGKAFAWFD
+925 KDLERKAFAWFD
-937 ISNKYEEKGDKS
+937 ISNKYQEKKKNNNS
-949 KYRKKEAEEIAKFI
+949 FYRNIEAKEIAKFI
-963 YRNIDS
+963 YKHIDS

-978 IITFYSSQRDEIIK
+978 IITFYSSQKDEILK
-992 ELANEKNKAYEGQD
+992 ELANEENKAYKGQE
-1006 LIVIRENN
+1006 LIVIKENN
-1014 SYRINDK
+1014 YAINDK
-1021 YKYSTEKGIS
+1021 YKLSNEEGIN

-1056 SNKFL
+1056 SNNEK
-1061 LDENN
+1061 N
-1066 IRRKFGFL
+1066 IRKKFGFL

-1096 SKMLEGEKYTD
+1096 SKMLEGEKHTD

>member
-1 MRFEELRGYR
+1 MRFEELKGYI
-11 EHKVIDIEFIEKEKL
+11 EQKVIDIDFIEKEKM
-26 NIKIDELIVFLK
+26 NIKIDYLIGFLK
-38 NRESYYIKDVRDD
+38 FGEKYYIKDIRNE
-51 KKEYFQINLK
+51 KKEYFQISLK
-61 INDEAFIDELI
+61 KNNDRVFIDELI
-72 DRQKTYLA
+72 DRKKTYLA
-80 KLNDMKTIEVLVYNE
+80 KLTDMETIEVIVYNE
-95 EEISINNFS
+95 EEMSINNFS
-104 ILRDEYLKIKKSKK
+104 IFRNEYLKIKKNKNSK
-118 NQKYKELKKS
+118 KYKELKKY
-128 IEGDIE
+128 IERDIE
-134 KNYVFKSQGISYI
+134 KNYVFKSQGMSYI
-147 LFGKLKDNEREEY
+147 FFGKLKDSEKEEY
-160 SLLGVKSILA
+160 SLLGINSILT
-170 LERKEVSFIKENK
+170 LERKEMSFIKDNK
-183 TKFIEAFSAIRDE
+183 TKFIEAFSVV
-196 NLKEIKG
+196 KEERI
-203 KKVTDNT
+203 NNNS
-210 EKYNYTIMK
+210 EKYNYTLIK
-219 IKENIKFTED
+219 IKENIKFTGD
-229 ILEYEEDMEIKA
+229 ILEYMEDMEIKA

-258 AYVDKEKK
+258 KYADIEKK
-266 ILRENLDDYY
+266 ILRENLNTYC
-276 KINDI
+276 KINDV
-281 KIANYEDD
+281 KIVKYEDD
-289 FFFEIQLDK
+289 GFFFEIQLDK
-298 EHPFEKGDT
+298 KHSFEKGDT
-307 LIVTKKNPEILV
+307 LIIIKKDPKILIE
-319 KNDSEDVEK
+319 NDSEEMEK
-328 EFFENLDYTEVF
+328 DFFDNLDYTEVF
-340 IEKTLGN
+340 IEKTLKN
-347 NSILVGCKKE
+347 NSILVGCKQEK
-357 EDLEG
+357 DLEE
-362 EKDSYVFYSIK
+362 EKDSYIFYSMK

-378 DERRE
+378 NDRRE
-383 KARNLIADNKTP
+383 KARKLITDNKTP
-395 MKELNLIIEG
+395 MRELNLIIEG

-416 EALSIGTKESLFPKY
+416 EALSIQTKESLFPKY
-431 EPTENQKEAIQLA
+431 EPTENQKEAIQIA

-510 EKYGIKGGMEEEL
+510 EKYGIKAGMQEEL
-523 INKNFKNYINKV
+523 VNKNFKNYMNKV
-535 INIYYEENLEFK
+535 INIYYEENPELK
-547 RASEENELKEIYKN
+547 RESEEKELREIYN
-561 YSDRVKESLDEIEIK
+561 DYTNRIRESLDEIEIK
-576 ALIGK
+576 NLIRK
-581 LKSFSRK
+581 LKFFSRK
-588 YQLTE
+588 YQLTK

-598 LRKIEDDCRGV
+598 LERIEDDYRGV
-609 RKDYFIDKSYF
+609 SRTCFVDKSYF
-620 YKIPISENMLA
+620 YKIPISENMFV
-631 DNGRYFIEKSIEK
+631 DNGRYFVEKSIEK

-649 KNKEIQAS
+649 KDKEIQAS
-657 NFSEELKILKNSL
+657 NFVEELKILKNSL
-670 AENKINFSLLKGCK
+670 VENKINFSLLKGCK

-689 KLTPVEYPFMDKVF
+689 KLTPVEYPFMDKAF

-768 EIIKAKKRVLE
+768 EILNAKRRTLE
-779 NKINIRELYNQSRTY
+779 NKINNGKFYDETRTY

-829 LPHLIDENILEQLK
+829 LPHLIDENILEYLK
-843 DEEGKKEGK
+843 DEEKKNGGK
-852 DVKSFIEKQIKES
+852 DVKSYIEEQIKES
-865 MFENL
+865 MFEYL
-870 KTSCEELEKY
+870 KKSCEKLEKY

-895 HPKMGTFVSNHFYE
+895 HPKMGAFVSNHFYE
-909 GKLENGLEA
+909 GKLENGLEE

-925 KGLEGKAFAWFD
+925 KDLERKAFAWFD
-937 ISNKYEEKGDKS
+937 ISNKYQEKKKNNNS
-949 KYRKKEAEEIAKFI
+949 FYRNIEAKEIAKFI
-963 YRNIDS
+963 YKHIDS

-978 IITFYSSQRDEIIK
+978 IITFYSSQKDEILK
-992 ELANEKNKAYEGQD
+992 ELANEENKAYKGQE
-1006 LIVIRENN
+1006 LIVIKENN
-1014 SYRINDK
+1014 YAINDK
-1021 YKYSTEKGIS
+1021 YKLSNEEGIN

-1056 SNKFL
+1056 SNNEK
-1061 LDENN
+1061 N
-1066 IRRKFGFL
+1066 IRKKFGFL

-1096 SKMLEGEKYTD
+1096 SKMLEGEKHTD

>member
-1 MRFEELRGYR
+1 MRFEELKGYI
-11 EHKVIDIEFIEKEKL
+11 EQKVIDIDFIEKENL
-26 NIKIDELIVFLK
+26 NIKIDDLIVFLK
-38 NRESYYIKDVRDD
+38 NGASYYIKDVRDE
-51 KKEYFQINLK
+51 KKEYFQISLK
-61 INDEAFIDELI
+61 KNNDRVFIDELI
-72 DRQKTYLA
+72 DRKKTYLA
-80 KLNDMKTIEVLVYNE
+80 KLTDMKTIEVLVYNE
-95 EEISINNFS
+95 EEMSINNFS
-104 ILRDEYLKIKKSKK
+104 ILRNDYFKIKKNKNSK
-118 NQKYKELKKS
+118 KYKELKKY
-128 IEGDIE
+128 IERDIE
-134 KNYVFKSQGISYI
+134 KNYVFKSQGMSYI
-147 LFGKLKDNEREEY
+147 FFGKLKDSEKEEY
-160 SLLGVKSILA
+160 SLLGINSILT
-170 LERKEVSFIKENK
+170 LEIKKMSFIKDDK
-183 TKFIEAFSAIRDE
+183 TGFIEAFSVV
-196 NLKEIKG
+196 KEEKI
-203 KKVTDNT
+203 NNNS
-210 EKYNYTIMK
+210 EKYSYTIIK
-219 IKENIKFTED
+219 IKENIEFTED
-229 ILEYEEDMEIKA
+229 ILEYVEDMEIKA

-258 AYVDKEKK
+258 KYADIEKK
-266 ILRENLDDYY
+266 ILRENLDTYY
-276 KINDI
+276 KISDV
-281 KIANYEDD
+281 KVKSGET
-289 FFFEIQLDK
+289 FLFEIQLNKKHSFK
-298 EHPFEKGDT
+298 EGDT
-307 LIVTKKNPEILV
+307 LIITKENPEILIE
-319 KNDSEDVEK
+319 NDSDEVEK
-328 EFFENLDYTEVF
+328 NFFKNLEYVEVT
-340 IEKTLGN
+340 IEKVPTN
-347 NSILVGCKKE
+347 SSILISCNQEK
-357 EDLEG
+357 DLEE
-362 EKDSYVFYSIK
+362 EKDSYIFYSIK
-373 GGKTV
+373 GDKTV
-378 DERRE
+378 NDRRE
-383 KARNLIADNKTP
+383 KARELIANNKTP
-395 MKELNLIIEG
+395 MRELNLIIEG
-405 KKVTKEKAGNY
+405 KKVIKEKAGNY
-416 EALSIGTKESLFPKY
+416 EALSIQTKESLFPKY
-431 EPTENQKEAIQLA
+431 EPTENQKEAIQIA

-510 EKYGIKGGMEEEL
+510 EKYGIKAGMQEEL
-523 INKNFKNYINKV
+523 VNKNFKNYMNKV
-535 INIYYEENLEFK
+535 INIYYEENPELK
-547 RASEENELKEIYKN
+547 RESEEKELREIYN
-561 YSDRVKESLDEIEIK
+561 DYADRIRESLDEIEIK
-576 ALIGK
+576 NLIRK

-588 YQLTE
+588 YQLTK

-598 LRKIEDDCRGV
+598 LERIEDDYRGV
-609 RKDYFIDKSYF
+609 SRTCFVDKSYF
-620 YKIPISENMLA
+620 YKIPISENMLI
-631 DNGRYFIEKSIEK
+631 DDGKYFIEKSIK
-644 IEEAI
+644 IIEDAI
-649 KNKEIQAS
+649 KNNEIQAS
-657 NFSEELKILKNSL
+657 NFIKELEILKNSL
-670 AENKINFSLLKGCK
+670 IENKLNFYLLKECK

-689 KLTPVEYPFMDKVF
+689 KLAPVEYPFMDKAF

-717 INNIVRENKNF
+717 INNIVRESKNF

-768 EIIKAKKRVLE
+768 EILNAKKRTLE
-779 NKINIRELYNQSRTY
+779 NKVNNGKFYDETRTY

-829 LPHLIDENILEQLK
+829 LPHLIDENILEYLK
-843 DEEGKKEGK
+843 DEEKKNGGK
-852 DVKSFIEKQIKES
+852 DVKSYIEEQIKES
-865 MFENL
+865 MFEYL
-870 KTSCEELEKY
+870 KKSCEKLEKY

-895 HPKMGTFVSNHFYE
+895 HPKMGAFVSKHFYE
-909 GKLENGLEA
+909 GKLENGLEE

-925 KGLEGKAFAWFD
+925 KDLERKAFAWFD
-937 ISNKYEEKGDKS
+937 ISNKYQEKKKNNNS
-949 KYRKKEAEEIAKFI
+949 FYRNIEAKEIAKFI
-963 YRNIDS
+963 YKHIDS

-978 IITFYSSQRDEIIK
+978 IITFYSSQKDEIFK
-992 ELANEKNKAYEGQD
+992 ELANEENKAYKGQE
-1006 LIVIRENN
+1006 LIVIKDNN
-1014 SYRINDK
+1014 YTINDK
-1021 YKYSTEKGIS
+1021 YKLSNEEGIN

-1056 SNKFL
+1056 SN
-1061 LDENN
+1061 DEKN

-1096 SKMLEGEKYTD
+1096 SKMLEGEKHTD

>member
-1 MRFEELRGYR
+1 MRFEELKGYI
-11 EHKVIDIEFIEKEKL
+11 EQKVIDIDFIEKENL
-26 NIKIDELIVFLK
+26 NIKIDDLIVFLK
-38 NRESYYIKDVRDD
+38 NGASYYIKDVREE
-51 KKEYFQINLK
+51 KKEYFQISLK
-61 INDEAFIDELI
+61 KNNDRVFIDELI
-72 DRQKTYLA
+72 DRKKTYLA
-80 KLNDMKTIEVLVYNE
+80 KLTDMKTIEVLVYNE
-95 EEISINNFS
+95 EEMSINNFS
-104 ILRDEYLKIKKSKK
+104 ILRNDYFKIKKNKNSK
-118 NQKYKELKKS
+118 KYKELKKY
-128 IEGDIE
+128 IERDIE
-134 KNYVFKSQGISYI
+134 KNYVFKSQGMSYI
-147 LFGKLKDNEREEY
+147 FFGKLKDSEKEEY
-160 SLLGVKSILA
+160 SLLGINSILT
-170 LERKEVSFIKENK
+170 LERKKMSFIKDDK
-183 TKFIEAFSAIRDE
+183 TEFIEAFSVV
-196 NLKEIKG
+196 KEEKI
-203 KKVTDNT
+203 NNNS
-210 EKYNYTIMK
+210 EKYSYTIIK
-219 IKENIKFTED
+219 IKENIEFTED
-229 ILEYEEDMEIKA
+229 ILEYVEDMEIKA
-241 RINQLKND
+241 RINQIKND

-258 AYVDKEKK
+258 KYADIEKK
-266 ILRENLDDYY
+266 ILRENLDTYY
-276 KINDI
+276 KISDV
-281 KIANYEDD
+281 KVKSGET
-289 FFFEIQLDK
+289 FLFEIQLNKKHSFK
-298 EHPFEKGDT
+298 EGDT
-307 LIVTKKNPEILV
+307 LIITKENPEILIE
-319 KNDSEDVEK
+319 NDSDEVEK
-328 EFFENLDYTEVF
+328 NFFKNLEYVEVT
-340 IEKTLGN
+340 IEKVPTN
-347 NSILVGCKKE
+347 SSILISCNQEK
-357 EDLEG
+357 DLEE
-362 EKDSYVFYSIK
+362 EKDSYIFYSIK
-373 GGKTV
+373 GDKTV
-378 DERRE
+378 NDRRE
-383 KARNLIADNKTP
+383 KARELIANNKTP
-395 MKELNLIIEG
+395 MRELNLIIEG
-405 KKVTKEKAGNY
+405 KKVIKEKAGNY
-416 EALSIGTKESLFPKY
+416 EALSIQTKESLFPKY
-431 EPTENQKEAIQLA
+431 EPTENQKEAIQIA

-510 EKYGIKGGMEEEL
+510 EKYGIKAGMQEEL
-523 INKNFKNYINKV
+523 VNKNFKNYMNKV
-535 INIYYEENLEFK
+535 INIYYEENPELK
-547 RASEENELKEIYKN
+547 RESEEKELREIYN
-561 YSDRVKESLDEIEIK
+561 DYADRIRESLDEIEIK
-576 ALIGK
+576 NLIRK

-588 YQLTE
+588 YQLTK

-598 LRKIEDDCRGV
+598 LERIEDDYRGV
-609 RKDYFIDKSYF
+609 SRTCFVDKSYF
-620 YKIPISENMLA
+620 YKIPISENMLI
-631 DNGRYFIEKSIEK
+631 DDGKYFIEKSIK
-644 IEEAI
+644 IIEDAI
-649 KNKEIQAS
+649 KNNEIQVS
-657 NFSEELKILKNSL
+657 NFIKELEILKNSL
-670 AENKINFSLLKGCK
+670 IENKLNFYLLKECK

-689 KLTPVEYPFMDKVF
+689 KLAPVEYPFMDKAF

-717 INNIVRENKNF
+717 INNIVRESKNF

-768 EIIKAKKRVLE
+768 EILNAKRRTLE
-779 NKINIRELYNQSRTY
+779 NKVNNGKFYDETRTY

-829 LPHLIDENILEQLK
+829 LPHLIDENILEYLK
-843 DEEGKKEGK
+843 DEEKKNGGK
-852 DVKSFIEKQIKES
+852 DVKSYIEEQIKES
-865 MFENL
+865 MFEYL
-870 KTSCEELEKY
+870 KKSCEKLEKY

-895 HPKMGTFVSNHFYE
+895 HPKMGAFVSKHFYE

-937 ISNKYEEKGDKS
+937 VSNKYSEEKKKKS
-949 KYRKKEAEEIAKFI
+949 YYRNIEAKEIAKFI

-978 IITFYSSQRDEIIK
+978 IITFYSSQKDEIFK
-992 ELANEKNKAYEGQD
+992 ELANEENKAYKGQE
-1006 LIVIRENN
+1006 LIVIKDNN
-1014 SYRINDK
+1014 YTINDK
-1021 YKYSTEKGIS
+1021 YKLSNEEGIN

-1056 SNKFL
+1056 SN
-1061 LDENN
+1061 DEKN

-1096 SKMLEGEKYTD
+1096 SKMLEGEKHTD

>member
-1 MRFEELRGYR
+1 MRFEELKGYI
-11 EHKVIDIEFIEKEKL
+11 EQKVIDIDFIEKEKM
-26 NIKIDELIVFLK
+26 NIKIDYLIGFLEFGEK
-38 NRESYYIKDVRDD
+38 YYIKDIRDE
-51 KKEYFQINLK
+51 KKEYFQISLK
-61 INDEAFIDELI
+61 KNNDRVFIDELI
-72 DRQKTYLA
+72 DRKKTYLA
-80 KLNDMKTIEVLVYNE
+80 KLTDMKTIEVLVYNE
-95 EEISINNFS
+95 EEMSINNFS
-104 ILRDEYLKIKKSKK
+104 ILRNDYFKIKKNKNSK
-118 NQKYKELKKS
+118 KYKELKKY
-128 IEGDIE
+128 IERDIE
-134 KNYVFKSQGISYI
+134 KNYVFKSQGMSYI
-147 LFGKLKDNEREEY
+147 FFGKLKDSEKEEY
-160 SLLGVKSILA
+160 SLLGINSILT
-170 LERKEVSFIKENK
+170 LERKEMSFIKDNK
-183 TKFIEAFSAIRDE
+183 TEFIEAFSVV
-196 NLKEIKG
+196 KEERI
-203 KKVTDNT
+203 NNNS
-210 EKYNYTIMK
+210 EKYNYTLIK

-229 ILEYEEDMEIKA
+229 ILEYVEDMEIKA

-258 AYVDKEKK
+258 KYADIEKK
-266 ILRENLDDYY
+266 ILRENLNTYC
-276 KINDI
+276 KINDV
-281 KIANYEDD
+281 KIVKYEDD
-289 FFFEIQLDK
+289 GFFFEIQLDK
-298 EHPFEKGDT
+298 KHSFEKGDT
-307 LIVTKKNPEILV
+307 LIIIKKDPKILIE
-319 KNDSEDVEK
+319 NDSEEMEK
-328 EFFENLDYTEVF
+328 DFFDNLDYTEVF
-340 IEKTLGN
+340 IEKTLKN
-347 NSILVGCKKE
+347 NRILVGCKQEK
-357 EDLEG
+357 DLEE
-362 EKDSYVFYSIK
+362 EKDSYIFYSMK

-378 DERRE
+378 NDRRE
-383 KARNLIADNKTP
+383 KARKLITDNKTP
-395 MKELNLIIEG
+395 MRELNLIIEG

-416 EALSIGTKESLFPKY
+416 EALSIQTKESLFPKY
-431 EPTENQKEAIQLA
+431 EPTENQKEAIQIA

-510 EKYGIKGGMEEEL
+510 EKYGIKAGMQEEL
-523 INKNFKNYINKV
+523 VNKNFKNYMNKV
-535 INIYYEENLEFK
+535 INIYYEENPELK
-547 RASEENELKEIYKN
+547 RESEEKELREIYN
-561 YSDRVKESLDEIEIK
+561 DYTNRIRESLDEIEIK
-576 ALIGK
+576 NLIRK
-581 LKSFSRK
+581 LKFFSRK
-588 YQLTE
+588 YQLTK

-598 LRKIEDDCRGV
+598 LERIEDDYRGV
-609 RKDYFIDKSYF
+609 SRTCFVDKSYF
-620 YKIPISENMLA
+620 YKIPISENMFV
-631 DNGRYFIEKSIEK
+631 DNGRYFIEKSIK
-644 IEEAI
+644 TIEDAI
-649 KNKEIQAS
+649 KNNEIQAR
-657 NFSEELKILKNSL
+657 NFIKELEVLKNSL
-670 AENKINFSLLKGCK
+670 VESKLNFYLLKECK

-689 KLTPVEYPFMDKVF
+689 KLAPVEYPFMDKAF

-768 EIIKAKKRVLE
+768 EILNAKRRTLE
-779 NKINIRELYNQSRTY
+779 NKINNGKFYDETRTY

-829 LPHLIDENILEQLK
+829 LPHSIDENILEYLK
-843 DEEGKKEGK
+843 DEEKKNGGK
-852 DVKSFIEKQIKES
+852 DVKSYIEEQIKES
-865 MFENL
+865 MFEYL
-870 KTSCEELEKY
+870 KKSCEKLEKY

-895 HPKMGTFVSNHFYE
+895 HPKMGAFVSNHFYE
-909 GKLENGLEA
+909 GKLENGLEE

-925 KGLEGKAFAWFD
+925 KDLERKAFAWFD
-937 ISNKYEEKGDKS
+937 ISNKYQEKKKNNNS
-949 KYRKKEAEEIAKFI
+949 FYRNIEAKEIAKFI
-963 YRNIDS
+963 YKHIDS

-978 IITFYSSQRDEIIK
+978 IITFYSSQKDEILK
-992 ELANEKNKAYEGQD
+992 ELANEENKAYKGQE
-1006 LIVIRENN
+1006 LIVIKENN
-1014 SYRINDK
+1014 YAINDK
-1021 YKYSTEKGIS
+1021 YKLSNEEGIN

-1049 VCLSMVR
+1049 VCLSIVR
-1056 SNKFL
+1056 SNNEK
-1061 LDENN
+1061 N
-1066 IRRKFGFL
+1066 IRKKFGFL

-1096 SKMLEGEKYTD
+1096 SKMLEGEKHTD